1 MIEMMKG
8 KHMQIKFCRKLIILA
23 SFLFVLGFAQTQVS
37 ADDSSSS
44 SSTLVNQDTLNAIDD
59 ASKQAD
65 KAVDEVTSDAEKK
78 SGDTNTTDTSFKA
91 SDAQNIN
98 KLNDSLFSWQP
109 YSEKI
114 GVTDLANNTGMG
126 LAKFFWYLN
135 TLIYQ
140 INDEL
145 LSALSN
151 DGNLSKAFTQA
162 QNAVSGKVKAIF
174 DEGKVLFGGL
184 ALIVLAITGFM
195 HFASGRTSSA
205 VRMVVHFLG
214 ILLIATL
221 WYGNGNELFN
231 QINQASDAGQAQ
243 VLKVIGNSNDNVKPG
258 DTLRVGYFERSIERP
273 YFLMNYGKATADAVT
288 KSGGNPYQ
296 FISTNNKRDD
306 SKLQTTVSAVAK
318 KFPNTLGKNNSFNKA
333 GMSLVAIV
341 VSIVNAIP
349 YDAVALFNI
358 FVMVIE
364 LALYLLSPFVL
375 VSALFPQFS
384 RNGYKIVGATIMW
397 GIAKIGSGFLIVLV
411 GALQT
416 FTDSFITVNNFGS
429 YAVNA
434 FLFFF
439 LVYIVY
445 KFRGK
450 LFELVGVSYSR
461 VEGNMPQS
469 MRLSNLREKGQSIK
483 QSSVGQKISQMGPM
497 QRLSQRRDV
506 RDEMKTK
513 QAEEKRQQNLSRVR
527 EQLLG
532 KEQAKTQ
539 KLSDK
544 HKKPL
549 TVDEF
554 KKPMDSKRSDDPKQ
568 ATVEKDGVHLPKSN
582 FEAKQPNN
590 HNRVNTAKNKDKGS
604 DSQDEVA
611 KKREAIKR
619 QLYGDQ
625 ETQPQP
631 KTLDKVPDKP
641 IFEQSKTPKRQEI
654 AKERSKTVDRD
665 KIARELLAERG
676 KQKVQKQQLRDDKV
690 SQLKNKFGKE
700 NS

>member
-8 KHMQIKFCRKLIILA
+8 KHMQIKFFRKLIILA

-78 SGDTNTTDTSFKA
+78 SGDTSTTDTSFKA
-91 SDAQNIN
+91 SDVQNIN

-162 QNAVSGKVKAIF
+162 QNAVSGKVKSIF
-174 DEGKVLFGGL
+174 DQGKLLFGGL
-184 ALIVLAITGFM
+184 AIVVLAIMGFM

-205 VRMVVHFLG
+205 VRMVVNFVG
-214 ILLIATL
+214 ILLVATL

-231 QINQASDAGQAQ
+231 QINEASDAGQAQ

-273 YFLMNYGKATADAVT
+273 YFLMNYGQATADAVS
-288 KSGGNPYQ
+288 KKGYSPYQ
-296 FISTNNKRDD
+296 LISTNAQRDD
-306 SKLQTTVSAVAK
+306 EKVQTQVTQLKK
-318 KFPNTLGKNNSFNKA
+318 KFPTMGKNNSFNKA

-341 VSIVNAIP
+341 VSVVNAIP

-364 LALYLLSPFVL
+364 LTLYLLSPFVL
-375 VSALFPQFS
+375 VMALFPQFA

-397 GIAKIGSGFLIVLV
+397 GIAKIGAGFLIVLV
-411 GALQT
+411 GALQM
-416 FTDSFITVNNFGS
+416 FTDSFIPATNFGS

-439 LVYIVY
+439 LVFIVY
-445 KFRGK
+445 KYRGK
-450 LFELVGVSYSR
+450 LFEFLGVSYSR
-461 VEGNMPQS
+461 IEGQMPQA

-497 QRLSQRRDV
+497 QRMSQRRDV

-527 EQLLG
+527 DQLLG

-544 HKKPL
+544 NKKPL

-554 KKPMDSKRSDDPKQ
+554 KKPMDSKKSDDPKQ
-568 ATVEKDGVHLPKSN
+568 AKIEKDGVRLPKSN
-582 FEAKQPNN
+582 FEAKQPNS
-590 HNRVNTAKNKDKGS
+590 RVNNPKSKDNGS
-604 DSQDEVA
+604 DGQQEVA

-625 ETQPQP
+625 ATQSQP
-631 KTLDKVPDKP
+631 KTLNKVPDNHNN
-641 IFEQSKTPKRQEI
+641 FEQSKTPKRREI
-654 AKERSKTVDRD
+654 ANGQKETVNRD
-665 KIARELLAERG
+665 KIARELLAERD
-676 KQKVQKQQLRDDKV
+676 KQKEQKQKLRDEKG
-690 SQLKNKFGKE
+690 SQLKNKF
-700 NS
+700 

>member
-1 MIEMMKG
+1 
-8 KHMQIKFCRKLIILA
+8 MQIKFCRKLIILA

-37 ADDSSSS
+37 ADDSSNS

-78 SGDTNTTDTSFKA
+78 SGDTSTTDTSFKA

-162 QNAVSGKVKAIF
+162 QNAVSGKVKSIF
-174 DEGKVLFGGL
+174 DQGKLLFGGL
-184 ALIVLAITGFM
+184 AIIVLAITGFM

-205 VRMVVHFLG
+205 VRMVVNFVG
-214 ILLIATL
+214 ILLVATL

-231 QINQASDAGQAQ
+231 QINEASDAGQAQ

-273 YFLMNYGKATADAVT
+273 YFLMDYGQARADAVS
-288 KSGGNPYQ
+288 KKGYSPYQ
-296 FISTNNKRDD
+296 LISTNAQRDD
-306 SKLQTTVSAVAK
+306 EKVQTQVTQLKK
-318 KFPNTLGKNNSFNKA
+318 KFPTMGKNNSFNKA

-341 VSIVNAIP
+341 VSVVNAIP

-375 VSALFPQFS
+375 VMALFPQFAH
-384 RNGYKIVGATIMW
+384 NGYKIVGATIMW
-397 GIAKIGSGFLIVLV
+397 GIAKIGAGFLIVLV

-416 FTDSFITVNNFGS
+416 FTDSFILATNFGS

-439 LVYIVY
+439 LVLIVY
-445 KFRGK
+445 KYRGK
-450 LFELVGVSYSR
+450 LFEFVGVSYSR
-461 VEGNMPQS
+461 IEGQMPQA

-497 QRLSQRRDV
+497 QRMSQTRAV
-506 RDEMKTK
+506 RNEMKTK

-527 EQLLG
+527 DQLLG

-544 HKKPL
+544 NKRPL

-554 KKPMDSKRSDDPKQ
+554 KKPMDSKKSDDPKQ
-568 ATVEKDGVHLPKSN
+568 AKIEKGGIHLPKSN
-582 FEAKQPNN
+582 FEAKQPNS
-590 HNRVNTAKNKDKGS
+590 RVNNPKSKDNGS
-604 DSQDEVA
+604 DSQQEVA

-625 ETQPQP
+625 ATQSQP
-631 KTLDKVPDKP
+631 KTLHKVPDNHNN
-641 IFEQSKTPKRQEI
+641 FEQSKTPKRQEI
-654 AKERSKTVDRD
+654 ANDQKKTVNRD
-665 KIARELLAERG
+665 KIARELLAERD
-676 KQKVQKQQLRDDKV
+676 KQKEQKQKLRDEKG
-690 SQLKNKFGKE
+690 SQLKNKFGKD

>member
-1 MIEMMKG
+1 
-8 KHMQIKFCRKLIILA
+8 MQIKFCRKLIILA

-59 ASKQAD
+59 ATKQAD
-65 KAVDEVTSDAEKK
+65 KAVGEVVKDAEKK

-91 SDAQNIN
+91 SDAQDIN

-162 QNAVSGKVKAIF
+162 QNAVSGKVKSIF
-174 DEGKVLFGGL
+174 DQGKLLFGGL
-184 ALIVLAITGFM
+184 AIIVLAITGFM

-205 VRMVVHFLG
+205 VRMVVNFVG
-214 ILLIATL
+214 ILLVATL

-231 QINQASDAGQAQ
+231 QINSASDAGQAQ
-243 VLKVIGNSNDNVKPG
+243 MLKVIGNSNDNVKPG

-273 YFLMNYGKATADAVT
+273 YFLMNYGKATANDVI
-288 KSGGNPYQ
+288 KKLNQNPYQ
-296 FISTNNKRDD
+296 FISTNTNRNEDKVQSTVTQIK
-306 SKLQTTVSAVAK
+306 SKVPALSK
-318 KFPNTLGKNNSFNKA
+318 SNSFNKA

-375 VSALFPQFS
+375 VMALFPQFAH
-384 RNGYKIVGATIMW
+384 NGYKIVGATIMW
-397 GIAKIGSGFLIVLV
+397 GIAKIGAGFLIVLV

-416 FTDSFITVNNFGS
+416 FTDSFIPATNFGS

-439 LVYIVY
+439 LVFIVY
-445 KFRGK
+445 KYRGK
-450 LFELVGVSYSR
+450 LFEFVGVSYSR
-461 VEGNMPQS
+461 IDGQMPQA

-497 QRLSQRRDV
+497 QRMSQRRDV
-506 RDEMKTK
+506 RDEMKNK
-513 QAEEKRQQNLSRVR
+513 QADEKRQQNLSRVR
-527 EQLLG
+527 DQLLG

-544 HKKPL
+544 NKKPL

-554 KKPMDSKRSDDPKQ
+554 KKPMDSKKSDNPKQ
-568 ATVEKDGVHLPKSN
+568 AKIEKDGVHLPKSN
-582 FEAKQPNN
+582 FEAKQPNS
-590 HNRVNTAKNKDKGS
+590 RVNNPKSKDNGS
-604 DSQDEVA
+604 DSQQEVA

-625 ETQPQP
+625 ATQSEP
-631 KTLDKVPDKP
+631 KTLNKVPDKP
-641 IFEQSKTPKRQEI
+641 NSFEQSKTPTRQVVI
-654 AKERSKTVDRD
+654 QDNAKTVDRD
-665 KIARELLAERG
+665 KIARELLAERD
-676 KQKVQKQQLRDDKV
+676 KQKEQKQKLRDEKG
-690 SQLKNKFGKE
+690 SQLKNKFGKD

>member
-1 MIEMMKG
+1 MLIT
-8 KHMQIKFCRKLIILA
+8 FFRKLIILA
-23 SFLFVLGFAQTQVS
+23 SFLFILGVAQTQVS
-37 ADDSSSS
+37 ADGSSSS
-44 SSTLVNQDTLNAIDD
+44 SGTLVNQDTLNAIDD

-65 KAVDEVTSDAEKK
+65 KAVDEVTNDAEKK
-78 SGDTNTTDTSFKA
+78 SGDTSTTDTSFKA

-162 QNAVSGKVKAIF
+162 QNAVSGKVKSIF
-174 DEGKVLFGGL
+174 DQGKLLFGGL
-184 ALIVLAITGFM
+184 AIIVLAITGFM

-205 VRMVVHFLG
+205 VRMVVNFVG
-214 ILLIATL
+214 ILLVATL

-231 QINQASDAGQAQ
+231 QINEASDAGQAQ

-273 YFLMNYGKATADAVT
+273 YFLMNYGQATADAVS
-288 KSGGNPYQ
+288 KKGYSPYQ
-296 FISTNNKRDD
+296 LISTNAQRDD
-306 SKLQTTVSAVAK
+306 EKVQTQVTQLKK
-318 KFPNTLGKNNSFNKA
+318 KFPTMGKNNSFNKA

-341 VSIVNAIP
+341 VSVVNAIP

-375 VSALFPQFS
+375 VMALFPQFA

-397 GIAKIGSGFLIVLV
+397 GIAKIGAGFLIVLV
-411 GALQT
+411 GALQA
-416 FTDSFITVNNFGS
+416 FTDSFIPAINFGS

-439 LVYIVY
+439 LVFIVY
-445 KFRGK
+445 KYRGK
-450 LFELVGVSYSR
+450 LFEFVGVSYLR
-461 VEGNMPQS
+461 IEGQMPQA

-497 QRLSQRRDV
+497 QRMSQRRDV
-506 RDEMKTK
+506 RDEMKNK
-513 QAEEKRQQNLSRVR
+513 QADEKRQQNLSRVR
-527 EQLLG
+527 DQLLG

-544 HKKPL
+544 NKKPL

-554 KKPMDSKRSDDPKQ
+554 KKPMDSKKSDDPKQ
-568 ATVEKDGVHLPKSN
+568 SAVEKEGVHLPKSN
-582 FEAKQPNN
+582 FEAKQPNS
-590 HNRVNTAKNKDKGS
+590 RVNNPKSKDNGS
-604 DSQDEVA
+604 DSQQEVA

-625 ETQPQP
+625 ATQSQP
-631 KTLDKVPDKP
+631 KTLNKVPDNHNN
-641 IFEQSKTPKRQEI
+641 FEQSKTPKRQEI
-654 AKERSKTVDRD
+654 ANDQKKTVNRD
-665 KIARELLAERG
+665 KIARELLAERD
-676 KQKVQKQQLRDDKV
+676 KQKEQKQKLRDEKG
-690 SQLKNKFGKE
+690 SQLKNKFGKD

>member
-1 MIEMMKG
+1 
-8 KHMQIKFCRKLIILA
+8 
-23 SFLFVLGFAQTQVS
+23 VS

-78 SGDTNTTDTSFKA
+78 SGDTSTTDTSFKA

-151 DGNLSKAFTQA
+151 DGNLSKVFTQA
-162 QNAVSGKVKAIF
+162 QNAVSSKVKGIF

-205 VRMVVHFLG
+205 VRMVVNFVG
-214 ILLIATL
+214 ILLVATL

-231 QINQASDAGQAQ
+231 QINEASGAGQAQ
-243 VLKVIGNSNDNVKPG
+243 VLKVIGNINDNVKPG

-273 YFLMNYGKATADAVT
+273 YFLMNYGKATANDVT
-288 KSGGNPYQ
+288 KSGKDPYQ
-296 FISTNNKRDD
+296 FISTNTSRDD
-306 SKLQTTVSAVAK
+306 DKLQSTITQLKSKIPAL
-318 KFPNTLGKNNSFNKA
+318 NKNNSFNKA

-364 LALYLLSPFVL
+364 LALYLLSPFVM
-375 VSALFPQFS
+375 VMALFPQFA

-397 GIAKIGSGFLIVLV
+397 GIAKIGAGFLIVLV
-411 GALQT
+411 GALQA
-416 FTDSFITVNNFGS
+416 FTDSFVPATNFGS

-434 FLFFF
+434 LLFFF
-439 LVYIVY
+439 LVFIVY
-445 KFRGK
+445 KYRGK
-450 LFELVGVSYSR
+450 LFEFVGVSYSR
-461 VEGNMPQS
+461 IEGQIPQA

-497 QRLSQRRDV
+497 QRMSQRRDV
-506 RDEMKTK
+506 RDEMKTE
-513 QAEEKRQQNLSRVR
+513 QAEEKRQLNLSRVR
-527 EQLLG
+527 DQLLG

-554 KKPMDSKRSDDPKQ
+554 KKPMDSKKFDDPKQ
-568 ATVEKDGVHLPKSN
+568 AKIEKDGVHLPKSN
-582 FEAKQPNN
+582 FEAKQPNS
-590 HNRVNTAKNKDKGS
+590 RVNSPKSKDSRS
-604 DSQDEVA
+604 DSQQEVA

-625 ETQPQP
+625 APQPQP

-641 IFEQSKTPKRQEI
+641 TFEQSKTPKGQEI
-654 AKERSKTVDRD
+654 ANDQKKTVNRD
-665 KIARELLAERG
+665 KIARELLAERD
-676 KQKVQKQQLRDDKV
+676 KQKVKKQQLRDDKV
-690 SQLKNKFGKE
+690 SHLKNKFGKD

>member
-1 MIEMMKG
+1 
-8 KHMQIKFCRKLIILA
+8 MQIKFCRKLMILA

-65 KAVDEVTSDAEKK
+65 KAVDEVTRDAEKK
-78 SGDTNTTDTSFKA
+78 SGDTSTTDTSFKA

-151 DGNLSKAFTQA
+151 DGNLSEAFTQA
-162 QNAVSGKVKAIF
+162 QNAVSGKLKSIF
-174 DEGKVLFGGL
+174 DQGKLLFGGL
-184 ALIVLAITGFM
+184 AIIVLAITGFM

-205 VRMVVHFLG
+205 VRMVVNFVG
-214 ILLIATL
+214 ILLVATL

-231 QINQASDAGQAQ
+231 QINEASDAGQAQ

-273 YFLMNYGKATADAVT
+273 YFLMNYGKAIADGVI
-288 KSGGNPYQ
+288 KKGQNPYQ
-296 FISTNNKRDD
+296 FISTNEKRDD
-306 SKLQTTVSAVAK
+306 DKVQTQVTKLKQV
-318 KFPNTLGKNNSFNKA
+318 FPTLGKNNSFNKA

-341 VSIVNAIP
+341 VSVVNAIP
-349 YDAVALFNI
+349 YGAVALFNI

-375 VSALFPQFS
+375 VMALFPQFA

-397 GIAKIGSGFLIVLV
+397 GIAKIGAGFLIVLV
-411 GALQT
+411 GALQA
-416 FTDSFITVNNFGS
+416 FTDSFIPAINFGS

-439 LVYIVY
+439 LVFIVY
-445 KFRGK
+445 KYRGK
-450 LFELVGVSYSR
+450 LFEFVGVSYSR
-461 VEGNMPQS
+461 IEGQMPQA

-497 QRLSQRRDV
+497 QRMSQRRDV
-506 RDEMKTK
+506 RDEMKNK
-513 QAEEKRQQNLSRVR
+513 QADEKRQQNLSRVR
-527 EQLLG
+527 DQLLG

-544 HKKPL
+544 NKKPL

-554 KKPMDSKRSDDPKQ
+554 KKPMDSKKSDDPKQ
-568 ATVEKDGVHLPKSN
+568 SAVEKDGVHLPKSN
-582 FEAKQPNN
+582 FEAKQPNS
-590 HNRVNTAKNKDKGS
+590 RVNNPKSKDNGS
-604 DSQDEVA
+604 DSQQEVA

-625 ETQPQP
+625 ATQSQP
-631 KTLDKVPDKP
+631 KTLNKVPDNHNN
-641 IFEQSKTPKRQEI
+641 FEQSKTPKRQEI
-654 AKERSKTVDRD
+654 ANDQKKTVNRD
-665 KIARELLAERG
+665 KIARELLAERD
-676 KQKVQKQQLRDDKV
+676 KQKEQKQKLRDEKG
-690 SQLKNKFGKE
+690 SQLKNKFGKD

>member
-1 MIEMMKG
+1 MKG
-8 KHMQIKFCRKLIILA
+8 EYMLITFFRKLIILA

-78 SGDTNTTDTSFKA
+78 SGDTSTTDTSFKA

-162 QNAVSGKVKAIF
+162 QNAVSGKVKSIF
-174 DEGKVLFGGL
+174 DQGKLLFGGL
-184 ALIVLAITGFM
+184 AIIVLAIMGFM

-205 VRMVVHFLG
+205 VRMVVNFVG
-214 ILLIATL
+214 ILLVATL

-231 QINQASDAGQAQ
+231 QINEASDAGQAQ

-273 YFLMNYGKATADAVT
+273 YFLMNYGQATADAVS
-288 KSGGNPYQ
+288 KKGYSPYQ
-296 FISTNNKRDD
+296 LISTNAQRDD
-306 SKLQTTVSAVAK
+306 EKVQTQVTQLKK
-318 KFPNTLGKNNSFNKA
+318 KFPTMGKNNSFNKA

-341 VSIVNAIP
+341 VSVVNAIP

-375 VSALFPQFS
+375 VMALFPQFA

-397 GIAKIGSGFLIVLV
+397 GIAKIGAGFLIVLV

-416 FTDSFITVNNFGS
+416 FTDSFIPAINFGS

-439 LVYIVY
+439 LVFIVY
-445 KFRGK
+445 KYRGK
-450 LFELVGVSYSR
+450 LFEFVGVSYLR
-461 VEGNMPQS
+461 IEGQMPQA

-497 QRLSQRRDV
+497 QRMSQRRDV
-506 RDEMKTK
+506 RDEMKNK
-513 QAEEKRQQNLSRVR
+513 QADEKRQQNLSRVR
-527 EQLLG
+527 DQLLG

-544 HKKPL
+544 NKKPL

-554 KKPMDSKRSDDPKQ
+554 KKPMDSKKSDDPKQ
-568 ATVEKDGVHLPKSN
+568 SAVEKDGVHLPKSN
-582 FEAKQPNN
+582 FEAKQPNS
-590 HNRVNTAKNKDKGS
+590 RVNNPKSKDNGS
-604 DSQDEVA
+604 DSQQEVA

-625 ETQPQP
+625 ATQSQP
-631 KTLDKVPDKP
+631 KTLNKVPDNHNN
-641 IFEQSKTPKRQEI
+641 FEQSKTPKRQEI
-654 AKERSKTVDRD
+654 ANDQKKTVNRD
-665 KIARELLAERG
+665 KIARELLAERD
-676 KQKVQKQQLRDDKV
+676 KQKEQKQKLRDEKG
-690 SQLKNKFGKE
+690 SQLKNKFGKD

>member
-1 MIEMMKG
+1 
-8 KHMQIKFCRKLIILA
+8 MQIKFCRKLIILA

-37 ADDSSSS
+37 ADDSSNSNSS
-44 SSTLVNQDTLNAIDD
+44 LINQDTLNAIDD
-59 ASKQAD
+59 ATKQAD
-65 KAVDEVTSDAEKK
+65 KAVGEVTKDAEKK
-78 SGDTNTTDTSFKA
+78 SGDTNTTDTSFTA
-91 SDAQNIN
+91 NDAQDIK

-114 GVTDLANNTGMG
+114 GVTDLSNNTGMG

-162 QNAVSGKVKAIF
+162 QNAVSGKVKSIF
-174 DEGKVLFGGL
+174 DQGKLLFGGL
-184 ALIVLAITGFM
+184 AIIVLAITGLM

-205 VRMVVHFLG
+205 VRMVVNFVG
-214 ILLIATL
+214 ILLVATL

-231 QINQASDAGQAQ
+231 QINEASDAGQAQ

-273 YFLMNYGKATADAVT
+273 YFLMNYGKATANDVT
-288 KSGGNPYQ
+288 KSGKDPYQ
-296 FISTNNKRDD
+296 FISTNTSREDD
-306 SKLQTTVSAVAK
+306 KLQSTITQLKSKIPAL
-318 KFPNTLGKNNSFNKA
+318 NKNNSFNKA
-333 GMSLVAIV
+333 GMSLVAMV

-349 YDAVALFNI
+349 YGAVALFNI

-375 VSALFPQFS
+375 VMALFPQFA

-397 GIAKIGSGFLIVLV
+397 GIAKIGAGFLIVLV

-416 FTDSFITVNNFGS
+416 FTDSFIPATNFGS

-439 LVYIVY
+439 LVFIVY
-445 KFRGK
+445 KYRGK
-450 LFELVGVSYSR
+450 LFEFVGVSYSR
-461 VEGNMPQS
+461 IEGQMPQA

-497 QRLSQRRDV
+497 QRMSQRRDV

-527 EQLLG
+527 DQLLG

-544 HKKPL
+544 NKKPL

-554 KKPMDSKRSDDPKQ
+554 KKPMDSKKSDDPKQ
-568 ATVEKDGVHLPKSN
+568 AKIEKDGVHLPKSN
-582 FEAKQPNN
+582 FEAKQPNS
-590 HNRVNTAKNKDKGS
+590 RVNNPKSKDNGS
-604 DSQDEVA
+604 GSQQEVA

-625 ETQPQP
+625 ATQSQP
-631 KTLDKVPDKP
+631 KTLNKVPDNHNN
-641 IFEQSKTPKRQEI
+641 FEQSKTPKRQEI
-654 AKERSKTVDRD
+654 ANDQKKTVNRD
-665 KIARELLAERG
+665 KIARELLAERD
-676 KQKVQKQQLRDDKV
+676 KQKEQKQKLRDEKG
-690 SQLKNKFGKE
+690 SQLKNKFGKD

>member
-1 MIEMMKG
+1 MIERMKG
-8 KHMQIKFCRKLIILA
+8 KYMQIKFFRKLMILA
-23 SFLFVLGFAQTQVS
+23 SFFFVLGMSQGNVS
-37 ADDSSSS
+37 ADDTGNNSGVVI
-44 SSTLVNQDTLNAIDD
+44 TDDMQKALDD
-59 ASKQAD
+59 ASKQA
-65 KAVDEVTSDAEKK
+65 AQGVAEVNQDAGKLAGEN
-78 SGDTNTTDTSFKA
+78 DQTDTSFKA
-91 SDAQNIN
+91 SDAQNID
-98 KLNDSLFSWQP
+98 KLNASLFSWQP

-114 GVTDLANNTGMG
+114 GVTDLSNNTGMG

-162 QNAVSGKVKAIF
+162 QNAVSGKVKSIF
-174 DEGKVLFGGL
+174 DEGKLLFGGL
-184 ALIVLAITGFM
+184 AIIVLAIMAFM

-205 VRMVVHFLG
+205 VRMVVNFVG
-214 ILLIATL
+214 ILLVATL

-231 QINQASDAGQAQ
+231 QINEASDAGQAQ

-273 YFLMNYGKATADAVT
+273 YFLMNYGKATADQVT
-288 KSGGNPYQ
+288 QTGNNPYQ
-296 FISTNNKRDD
+296 FISTNTSRDD
-306 SKLQTTVSAVAK
+306 DKLQSTITQLKNKIPAL
-318 KFPNTLGKNNSFNKA
+318 NKNNSFNKA

-375 VSALFPQFS
+375 VMALFPQFA

-397 GIAKIGSGFLIVLV
+397 GIAKIGAGFLIVLV

-416 FTDSFITVNNFGS
+416 FTDSFIPATDFGS

-439 LVYIVY
+439 LVFIVY
-445 KFRGK
+445 KYRGK
-450 LFELVGVSYSR
+450 LFEFVGVSYSR
-461 VEGNMPQS
+461 IEGQMPQA

-497 QRLSQRRDV
+497 QRMSQTRAV
-506 RDEMKTK
+506 RNEMKTQ
-513 QAEEKRQQNLSRVR
+513 QADEKRQQNLARVR
-527 EQLLG
+527 DQLLG

-539 KLSDK
+539 KLSDRA
-544 HKKPL
+544 KKPL

-554 KKPMDSKRSDDPKQ
+554 KKPMDSKKADDPNRSKP
-568 ATVEKDGVHLPKSN
+568 EKDGVHLPKSN
-582 FEAKQPNN
+582 FEAKQPNS
-590 HNRVNTAKNKDKGS
+590 RVNNLKSKDNRS
-604 DSQDEVA
+604 DSQQEVD

-625 ETQPQP
+625 ATQSQA
-631 KTLDKVPDKP
+631 KTLNKVPDNQHS
-641 IFEQSKTPKRQEI
+641 FEQSKTPKRQEI
-654 AKERSKTVDRD
+654 ANDKKKTVNRD
-665 KIARELLAERG
+665 KIARELLAERD
-676 KQKVQKQQLRDDKV
+676 KQKEQKQQLRDEKV
-690 SQLKNKFGKE
+690 SQLKNKFGKD

>member
-1 MIEMMKG
+1 
-8 KHMQIKFCRKLIILA
+8 MQIKFCRKLIILA
-23 SFLFVLGFAQTQVS
+23 SFLFVLGFAQTEVF
-37 ADDSSSS
+37 ADNSSSS
-44 SSTLVNQDTLNAIDD
+44 SSTLVNQDTLNAIDG

-65 KAVDEVTSDAEKK
+65 KAVDEVTSEAEKK
-78 SGDTNTTDTSFKA
+78 SGDTSTTDTSFKA

-162 QNAVSGKVKAIF
+162 QNAVSGKVKSIF
-174 DEGKVLFGGL
+174 DQGKLLFGGL
-184 ALIVLAITGFM
+184 AIIVLAIMGFM

-205 VRMVVHFLG
+205 VRMVVNFVG
-214 ILLIATL
+214 ILLVATL

-231 QINQASDAGQAQ
+231 QINEASDAGQAQ

-273 YFLMNYGKATADAVT
+273 YFLMNYGKATANDVT
-288 KSGGNPYQ
+288 KSGKDPYQ
-296 FISTNNKRDD
+296 FISTNTSRDD
-306 SKLQTTVSAVAK
+306 DKLQSTITQLKSKIPAL
-318 KFPNTLGKNNSFNKA
+318 NKNNSFNKA

-375 VSALFPQFS
+375 VMALFPQFA

-397 GIAKIGSGFLIVLV
+397 GIAKIGAGFLIVLV

-416 FTDSFITVNNFGS
+416 FADSFIPATNFGS

-439 LVYIVY
+439 LVFIVY
-445 KFRGK
+445 KYRGK
-450 LFELVGVSYSR
+450 LFEFVGVSYSR
-461 VEGNMPQS
+461 IEGQMPQA

-497 QRLSQRRDV
+497 QRMAQRRDV

-527 EQLLG
+527 DQMLG

-544 HKKPL
+544 NKKPL

-554 KKPMDSKRSDDPKQ
+554 KKPMDSKKSVDSKQ
-568 ATVEKDGVHLPKSN
+568 AKIEKDGVHFPKSN
-582 FEAKQPNN
+582 FEAKQPNS
-590 HNRVNTAKNKDKGS
+590 RVNNPKSKNSGS
-604 DSQDEVA
+604 DSQQEVA

-625 ETQPQP
+625 ATQSQP
-631 KTLDKVPDKP
+631 KTLNKVPDNHNN
-641 IFEQSKTPKRQEI
+641 FEQSKTPKRQEI
-654 AKERSKTVDRD
+654 ANDQKKTVNRD
-665 KIARELLAERG
+665 KIARELLAERD
-676 KQKVQKQQLRDDKV
+676 KQKEQKQKLRDEKG
-690 SQLKNKFGKE
+690 SQLKNKFGKD

>member
-1 MIEMMKG
+1 MKG
-8 KHMQIKFCRKLIILA
+8 EYMLITFFRKLIILA
-23 SFLFVLGFAQTQVS
+23 SFLFVLGVAQTQVS
-37 ADDSSSS
+37 ADGSSSS
-44 SSTLVNQDTLNAIDD
+44 SGTLVNQDTLNAIDD

-78 SGDTNTTDTSFKA
+78 SGDTSTTDTSFKA
-91 SDAQNIN
+91 SDVQNIN

-162 QNAVSGKVKAIF
+162 QNAVSGKVKSIF
-174 DEGKVLFGGL
+174 DQGKLLFGGL
-184 ALIVLAITGFM
+184 AIIVLAIMGFM

-205 VRMVVHFLG
+205 VRMVVNFVG
-214 ILLIATL
+214 ILLVATL

-231 QINQASDAGQAQ
+231 QINEASDAGQAQ

-273 YFLMNYGKATADAVT
+273 YFLMNYGQATADAVS
-288 KSGGNPYQ
+288 KKGYSPYQ
-296 FISTNNKRDD
+296 LISTNAQRDD
-306 SKLQTTVSAVAK
+306 EKVQTQVTQLKK
-318 KFPNTLGKNNSFNKA
+318 KFPTMGKNNSFNKA

-341 VSIVNAIP
+341 VSVVNAIP

-364 LALYLLSPFVL
+364 LALYFLSPFVL
-375 VSALFPQFS
+375 VMALFPQFA

-397 GIAKIGSGFLIVLV
+397 GIAKIGAGFLIVLV

-416 FTDSFITVNNFGS
+416 FTDSFIPATNFGS

-439 LVYIVY
+439 LVFIVY
-445 KFRGK
+445 KYRGK
-450 LFELVGVSYSR
+450 LFEFVGVSYSR
-461 VEGNMPQS
+461 IEGQMPQA

-497 QRLSQRRDV
+497 QRMSQRRDV

-527 EQLLG
+527 DQLLG

-544 HKKPL
+544 NKKPL

-554 KKPMDSKRSDDPKQ
+554 KKPMDSKKSDDPKQ
-568 ATVEKDGVHLPKSN
+568 AKIEKDGVHLPKTN
-582 FEAKQPNN
+582 FEAKQPNS
-590 HNRVNTAKNKDKGS
+590 RVNNPKNKDNGS
-604 DSQDEVA
+604 DSQQEVA

-619 QLYGDQ
+619 QLYGDPA
-625 ETQPQP
+625 TQSQP
-631 KTLDKVPDKP
+631 KTLNKVPDNHNN
-641 IFEQSKTPKRQEI
+641 FEQSKTPKRQEI
-654 AKERSKTVDRD
+654 ANDQKKTVNRD
-665 KIARELLAERG
+665 KIARELLAERD
-676 KQKVQKQQLRDDKV
+676 KQKEQKQKLRDEKG
-690 SQLKNKFGKE
+690 SQLKNKFGKD

>member
-1 MIEMMKG
+1 MLIT
-8 KHMQIKFCRKLIILA
+8 FFRKLLILA
-23 SFLFVLGFAQTQVS
+23 SFLFVLGVAQTQVS
-37 ADDSSSS
+37 ADGSSSS

-65 KAVDEVTSDAEKK
+65 KAVDEVTNEAEKK
-78 SGDTNTTDTSFKA
+78 SGDTSTTDTSFKA

-162 QNAVSGKVKAIF
+162 QNAVSGKVKSIF
-174 DEGKVLFGGL
+174 DQGKLLFGGL
-184 ALIVLAITGFM
+184 AIIVLAITGFM

-205 VRMVVHFLG
+205 VRMVVNFVG
-214 ILLIATL
+214 ILLVATL

-231 QINQASDAGQAQ
+231 QINEASDAGQAQ
-243 VLKVIGNSNDNVKPG
+243 MLKVIGNSNDNVKPG

-273 YFLMNYGKATADAVT
+273 YFLMNYGKATANDVI
-288 KSGGNPYQ
+288 KKLNQNPYQ
-296 FISTNNKRDD
+296 FISTNTNRNEDKVQSTVTQIK
-306 SKLQTTVSAVAK
+306 SKVPALSK
-318 KFPNTLGKNNSFNKA
+318 SNSFNKA

-375 VSALFPQFS
+375 VMALFPQFA

-397 GIAKIGSGFLIVLV
+397 GIAKIWAGFLIVLV

-416 FTDSFITVNNFGS
+416 FTDSFIPATNFGS

-434 FLFFF
+434 LLFFF
-439 LVYIVY
+439 LVFIVY
-445 KFRGK
+445 KYRGK
-450 LFELVGVSYSR
+450 LFEFVGVSYSR
-461 VEGNMPQS
+461 IEGQMPQA

-497 QRLSQRRDV
+497 QRMSQKRAV
-506 RDEMKTK
+506 RNEMKTQ

-527 EQLLG
+527 YQLLG

-544 HKKPL
+544 NKKPL

-554 KKPMDSKRSDDPKQ
+554 KKPMDSKKSDDSNRSKL
-568 ATVEKDGVHLPKSN
+568 EKDGVHLPKSN
-582 FEAKQPNN
+582 FEAKQPNSRIN
-590 HNRVNTAKNKDKGS
+590 NPKSKDNRA
-604 DSQDEVA
+604 DSQQEVA
-611 KKREAIKR
+611 KKREVIKR
-619 QLYGDQ
+619 QLYDDQ
-625 ETQPQP
+625 ATQSQP
-631 KTLDKVPDKP
+631 RILNKVPDNHNN
-641 IFEQSKTPKRQEI
+641 FEQSKTPKRQEI
-654 AKERSKTVDRD
+654 ANDQKKTVNRD
-665 KIARELLAERG
+665 KIARELLAERD
-676 KQKVQKQQLRDDKV
+676 KQKEQKQKLRDEKG
-690 SQLKNKFGKE
+690 SQLKNKFGKD

>member
-8 KHMQIKFCRKLIILA
+8 KHMQIKFFRKLIILA

-37 ADDSSSS
+37 ADDSSNSNSS
-44 SSTLVNQDTLNAIDD
+44 LINQDTLNAIDD

-78 SGDTNTTDTSFKA
+78 SGDTSATDTSFKA

-162 QNAVSGKVKAIF
+162 QNAVSGKVKSIF
-174 DEGKVLFGGL
+174 DQGKFLFGGL
-184 ALIVLAITGFM
+184 AIVVLAIMGFM

-205 VRMVVHFLG
+205 VRMVVNFVG
-214 ILLIATL
+214 ILLVATL

-231 QINQASDAGQAQ
+231 QINEASDAGQAQ

-288 KSGGNPYQ
+288 KKGYSPYQ
-296 FISTNNKRDD
+296 LISTNEHRDD
-306 SKLQTTVSAVAK
+306 EKIQAQISKLK
-318 KFPNTLGKNNSFNKA
+318 KPFPTFGKNNSFNKS

-375 VSALFPQFS
+375 VMALFPQFA

-397 GIAKIGSGFLIVLV
+397 GIAKIGAGFLIVLV

-416 FTDSFITVNNFGS
+416 FTDSFVPATSFGS

-434 FLFFF
+434 LLFFF
-439 LVYIVY
+439 LVFIVY
-445 KFRGK
+445 KYRGK
-450 LFELVGVSYSR
+450 LFEFVGVSYSR
-461 VEGNMPQS
+461 LEGQMPQA

-497 QRLSQRRDV
+497 QRMSQRRDV

-527 EQLLG
+527 DQLLG
-532 KEQAKTQ
+532 REQAKTQ

-544 HKKPL
+544 NKKPL

-554 KKPMDSKRSDDPKQ
+554 KKPMDSKKSDDPKQ
-568 ATVEKDGVHLPKSN
+568 AKIQKDGVHLPKSN
-582 FEAKQPNN
+582 FEAKQPNS
-590 HNRVNTAKNKDKGS
+590 RVNNPKSKDNGS
-604 DSQDEVA
+604 DGQQEVA

-625 ETQPQP
+625 ATQSQP
-631 KTLDKVPDKP
+631 KTLNKVPDNHNN
-641 IFEQSKTPKRQEI
+641 FEQSKAPKRREI
-654 AKERSKTVDRD
+654 ANDQKETVNRD
-665 KIARELLAERG
+665 KIARELLAERD
-676 KQKVQKQQLRDDKV
+676 KQKEQKQKLRDEKG
-690 SQLKNKFGKE
+690 SQLKNKFGKD

>member
-37 ADDSSSS
+37 ADDNSSS

-65 KAVDEVTSDAEKK
+65 KAVDEVISDAEKK
-78 SGDTNTTDTSFKA
+78 SGDTNTADNSFKA

-162 QNAVSGKVKAIF
+162 QNAVSGKVKSIF
-174 DEGKVLFGGL
+174 DEGKVLFGSL
-184 ALIVLAITGFM
+184 AIIVLAIMGFM

-205 VRMVVHFLG
+205 VRIVVNFVG
-214 ILLIATL
+214 ILLVATL

-273 YFLMNYGKATADAVT
+273 YFLMNYGKATANDVT
-288 KSGGNPYQ
+288 KSGKDPYQ
-296 FISTNNKRDD
+296 FISTNTSRDD
-306 SKLQTTVSAVAK
+306 DKLQSTITQLKSKIPAL
-318 KFPNTLGKNNSFNKA
+318 NKNNSFNKA

-375 VSALFPQFS
+375 VMALFPQFA

-397 GIAKIGSGFLIVLV
+397 GIAKIGAGFLIVLV

-416 FTDSFITVNNFGS
+416 FTDSFVPATNFGS

-434 FLFFF
+434 LLFFF
-439 LVYIVY
+439 LVFIVY
-445 KFRGK
+445 KYRGK
-450 LFELVGVSYSR
+450 LFEFVGVSYSR
-461 VEGNMPQS
+461 IEGQMPQA

-483 QSSVGQKISQMGPM
+483 QSGMGQKISQMGPM

-527 EQLLG
+527 DQLLG

-554 KKPMDSKRSDDPKQ
+554 KKPMDSKSSDDQKHSKF
-568 ATVEKDGVHLPKSN
+568 EKDGVHLPKSN
-582 FEAKQPNN
+582 FEAKQPNS
-590 HNRVNTAKNKDKGS
+590 RVNNSKSKDNGS
-604 DSQDEVA
+604 DNQQEVA

-625 ETQPQP
+625 TTQPQP
-631 KTLDKVPDKP
+631 KTLDKVPDKST
-641 IFEQSKTPKRQEI
+641 FEQSKTPKRQEI
-654 AKERSKTVDRD
+654 ANDQKKTVNSD
-665 KIARELLAERG
+665 KIARELLAEHD

-690 SQLKNKFGKE
+690 SQLKNKFGKD

>member
-1 MIEMMKG
+1 
-8 KHMQIKFCRKLIILA
+8 MQIKFCRKLIILA
-23 SFLFVLGFAQTQVS
+23 SFLFVLGLAKTQVS

-44 SSTLVNQDTLNAIDD
+44 GSTLVNQDTLNAIDD

-65 KAVDEVTSDAEKK
+65 KAVDEVTSDAEKE
-78 SGDTNTTDTSFKA
+78 SGDTSTTDTSFKA

-135 TLIYQ
+135 TLIYE

-162 QNAVSGKVKAIF
+162 QNAVSDKVKSIF
-174 DEGKVLFGGL
+174 DQGKLLFGGL
-184 ALIVLAITGFM
+184 AIIVLAITGFM

-205 VRMVVHFLG
+205 VRMVVNFVG
-214 ILLIATL
+214 ILLVATL

-273 YFLMNYGKATADAVT
+273 YFLMNYGKATADAVI
-288 KSGGNPYQ
+288 KAGGNPYQ
-296 FISTNNKRDD
+296 FISTNTSRDD
-306 SKLQTTVSAVAK
+306 SKVQANVARTVKQFPTLK
-318 KFPNTLGKNNSFNKA
+318 KDNSFNKA

-375 VSALFPQFS
+375 VSALFPQFA

-397 GIAKIGSGFLIVLV
+397 SIAKIGAGFLIVLV

-416 FTDSFITVNNFGS
+416 FTDSFIPAINFGS

-439 LVYIVY
+439 LVFIVY
-445 KFRGK
+445 KYRGK
-450 LFELVGVSYSR
+450 LFEFVGVSYSR
-461 VEGNMPQS
+461 IEGQMPQA

-497 QRLSQRRDV
+497 QRMSQTRAV
-506 RDEMKTK
+506 RNEMKTQ
-513 QAEEKRQQNLSRVR
+513 QAEEKRQQNLARVR

-544 HKKPL
+544 NKKPL

-554 KKPMDSKRSDDPKQ
+554 KKPMDSKKSDDPKQ
-568 ATVEKDGVHLPKSN
+568 AKIEKDGVHLPKSN
-582 FEAKQPNN
+582 FEAKQPNS
-590 HNRVNTAKNKDKGS
+590 RVNNPKSKDNGS
-604 DSQDEVA
+604 DSQQEVA

-619 QLYGDQ
+619 QLYGDPV
-625 ETQPQP
+625 TQSEP
-631 KTLDKVPDKP
+631 KTLHKVPDNHNN
-641 IFEQSKTPKRQEI
+641 FEQSKTPTRQAVI
-654 AKERSKTVDRD
+654 QDNAKTVNRD
-665 KIARELLAERG
+665 KIARELLSERD
-676 KQKVQKQQLRDDKV
+676 KQNVQKQQLRDEKF
-690 SQLKNKFGKE
+690 SQLKNKLGKD

>member
-1 MIEMMKG
+1 
-8 KHMQIKFCRKLIILA
+8 MQIKFCRKLIILA

-65 KAVDEVTSDAEKK
+65 KVVDEVTSDAENK
-78 SGDTNTTDTSFKA
+78 SGDTSNTDTSFKA

-114 GVTDLANNTGMG
+114 GVTDLSNNTGMG

-162 QNAVSGKVKAIF
+162 QNAVSGKVKSIF
-174 DEGKVLFGGL
+174 DQGKLLFGGL
-184 ALIVLAITGFM
+184 AIIVLAITGFM

-205 VRMVVHFLG
+205 VRMVVNFVG
-214 ILLIATL
+214 ILLVATL

-231 QINQASDAGQAQ
+231 QINEASDAGQAQ
-243 VLKVIGNSNDNVKPG
+243 VLKVIGNINDNVKPG

-273 YFLMNYGKATADAVT
+273 YFLMNYGKATANDVT
-288 KSGGNPYQ
+288 KSGKDPYQ
-296 FISTNNKRDD
+296 FISTNTSRDD
-306 SKLQTTVSAVAK
+306 DKLQSTITQLKSKIPAL
-318 KFPNTLGKNNSFNKA
+318 NKNNSFNKA

-375 VSALFPQFS
+375 VMALFPQFA

-397 GIAKIGSGFLIVLV
+397 GIAKIGAGFLIVLV

-416 FTDSFITVNNFGS
+416 FTDSFIPATNFGS

-439 LVYIVY
+439 LVFVVY
-445 KFRGK
+445 KYRGK
-450 LFELVGVSYSR
+450 LFEFVGVSYSR
-461 VEGNMPQS
+461 IEGQMPQAI
-469 MRLSNLREKGQSIK
+469 RLSNLREKGQSIK

-497 QRLSQRRDV
+497 QRMSQRRDV

-527 EQLLG
+527 DQLLG

-544 HKKPL
+544 NKKPL

-554 KKPMDSKRSDDPKQ
+554 KKPMDSKKSDDPKQ
-568 ATVEKDGVHLPKSN
+568 AKIEKDGVHLPKSN
-582 FEAKQPNN
+582 FEAKQPNS
-590 HNRVNTAKNKDKGS
+590 RVNNSKSKNNGS
-604 DSQDEVA
+604 DSQQEVA

-619 QLYGDQ
+619 KLYGDPA
-625 ETQPQP
+625 TQSQP
-631 KTLDKVPDKP
+631 KTLNKVADNHNN
-641 IFEQSKTPKRQEI
+641 FEQSKTPKRQEI
-654 AKERSKTVDRD
+654 ANDQKKTVNRD
-665 KIARELLAERG
+665 KIARELLAERD
-676 KQKVQKQQLRDDKV
+676 KQKEQKQKLRDEKV
-690 SQLKNKFGKE
+690 SQLKNKFGKD

>member
-8 KHMQIKFCRKLIILA
+8 KHMQIKFFRKLIILA

-78 SGDTNTTDTSFKA
+78 SGDTSTTDTSFKA
-91 SDAQNIN
+91 SDVQNIN

-162 QNAVSGKVKAIF
+162 QNAVSGKVKSIF
-174 DEGKVLFGGL
+174 DQGKLLFGGL
-184 ALIVLAITGFM
+184 AIVVLAIMGFM

-205 VRMVVHFLG
+205 VRMVVNFVG
-214 ILLIATL
+214 ILLVATL

-231 QINQASDAGQAQ
+231 QINEASDAGQAQ

-273 YFLMNYGKATADAVT
+273 YFLMNYGQATADAVS
-288 KSGGNPYQ
+288 KKGYSPYQ
-296 FISTNNKRDD
+296 LISTNAQRDD
-306 SKLQTTVSAVAK
+306 EKVQTQVTQLKK
-318 KFPNTLGKNNSFNKA
+318 KFPTMGKNNSFNKA

-341 VSIVNAIP
+341 VSVVNAIP

-364 LALYLLSPFVL
+364 LTLYLLSPFVL
-375 VSALFPQFS
+375 VMALFPQFA

-397 GIAKIGSGFLIVLV
+397 GIAKIGAGFLIVLV
-411 GALQT
+411 GALQM
-416 FTDSFITVNNFGS
+416 FTDSFIPATNFGS

-439 LVYIVY
+439 LVFIVY
-445 KFRGK
+445 KYRGK
-450 LFELVGVSYSR
+450 LFEFLGVSYSR
-461 VEGNMPQS
+461 IEGQMPQA

-497 QRLSQRRDV
+497 QRMSQRRDV

-527 EQLLG
+527 DQLLG

-544 HKKPL
+544 NKKPL

-554 KKPMDSKRSDDPKQ
+554 KKPMDSKKSDDPKQ
-568 ATVEKDGVHLPKSN
+568 AKIEKDGVRLPKSN
-582 FEAKQPNN
+582 FEAKQPNS
-590 HNRVNTAKNKDKGS
+590 RVNNPKSKDNGS
-604 DSQDEVA
+604 DGQQEVA
-611 KKREAIKR
+611 KKRETIKR

-625 ETQPQP
+625 ATQSQP
-631 KTLDKVPDKP
+631 KTLNKVPDNHNN
-641 IFEQSKTPKRQEI
+641 FEQSKTPKRREI
-654 AKERSKTVDRD
+654 ANGQKETVNRD
-665 KIARELLAERG
+665 KIARELLAERD
-676 KQKVQKQQLRDDKV
+676 KQKEQKQKLRDEKG
-690 SQLKNKFGKE
+690 SQLKNKFGKD

>member
-1 MIEMMKG
+1 
-8 KHMQIKFCRKLIILA
+8 MQIKFCRKLIILA
-23 SFLFVLGFAQTQVS
+23 SFLFVSGFAQTQVS

-65 KAVDEVTSDAEKK
+65 KAVDEVISDAEKK
-78 SGDTNTTDTSFKA
+78 SGDTSTTDTSFKA

-109 YSEKI
+109 YSEKT

-151 DGNLSKAFTQA
+151 DGNLSKALTQA
-162 QNAVSGKVKAIF
+162 QDAVSGKVKSIF
-174 DEGKVLFGGL
+174 DQGKLLFGGL
-184 ALIVLAITGFM
+184 AIIVLAIMGFM

-205 VRMVVHFLG
+205 VRMVVNFVG
-214 ILLIATL
+214 ILLVATL

-231 QINQASDAGQAQ
+231 QINEASDSGQAQ

-273 YFLMNYGKATADAVT
+273 YFLMNYGKATANDVV
-288 KSGGNPYQ
+288 KQGYPPYE
-296 FISTNNKRDD
+296 FISTNQKRISDT
-306 SKLQTTVSAVAK
+306 LQSNITKRSAGVPTLK
-318 KFPNTLGKNNSFNKA
+318 KDNSFNKA
-333 GMSLVAIV
+333 GMSVVAIV

-364 LALYLLSPFVL
+364 LALFLLSPFVL
-375 VSALFPQFS
+375 VMALFPQFA

-397 GIAKIGSGFLIVLV
+397 GIAKIGAGFLIVLV

-416 FTDSFITVNNFGS
+416 FTDSFVPATSFGS

-434 FLFFF
+434 LLFFF
-439 LVYIVY
+439 LVFIVY
-445 KFRGK
+445 KYRGK
-450 LFELVGVSYSR
+450 LFEFVGVSYSR
-461 VEGNMPQS
+461 LEGQMPQA

-497 QRLSQRRDV
+497 QRMSQRRDV

-527 EQLLG
+527 DQLLG

-544 HKKPL
+544 NKKPL

-554 KKPMDSKRSDDPKQ
+554 KKPMDSKKSDDPKQ
-568 ATVEKDGVHLPKSN
+568 AKIEKDGVHLPKSN
-582 FEAKQPNN
+582 FEAKQPNS
-590 HNRVNTAKNKDKGS
+590 RVNNPKSKDNGS
-604 DSQDEVA
+604 DGQQEVA

-625 ETQPQP
+625 ATQSQP
-631 KTLDKVPDKP
+631 KTLNKVPDNHNN
-641 IFEQSKTPKRQEI
+641 FEQSKTPKRQEI
-654 AKERSKTVDRD
+654 ANDQKETVNRD
-665 KIARELLAERG
+665 KIARELLAERD
-676 KQKVQKQQLRDDKV
+676 KQKEQKQKLRDEKG
-690 SQLKNKFGKE
+690 SQLKNKFGKD

>member
-1 MIEMMKG
+1 MIEKRKG

-23 SFLFVLGFAQTQVS
+23 SFLFVLGLAQTQVS

-44 SSTLVNQDTLNAIDD
+44 SSTLVNQDTLNAIGD

-78 SGDTNTTDTSFKA
+78 SGDTSTTDTSFKA

-162 QNAVSGKVKAIF
+162 QNSVSGKIKSIF
-174 DEGKVLFGGL
+174 DQGKLLFGGL
-184 ALIVLAITGFM
+184 AIIVLAIMGFM

-205 VRMVVHFLG
+205 VRLVVNFVG
-214 ILLIATL
+214 ILLVATL

-231 QINQASDAGQAQ
+231 QINEASDAGQAQ
-243 VLKVIGNSNDNVKPG
+243 MLKVIGNSNDNVKPG

-273 YFLMNYGKATADAVT
+273 YFLMNYGKATADTVT

-306 SKLQTTVSAVAK
+306 RKLQTTVSALAK

-375 VSALFPQFS
+375 VMALFPQFA

-397 GIAKIGSGFLIVLV
+397 GIAKIGAGFLIVLV

-416 FTDSFITVNNFGS
+416 LTDSFVPATSFGS

-434 FLFFF
+434 LLFFF
-439 LVYIVY
+439 LVFIVCKY
-445 KFRGK
+445 RGK
-450 LFELVGVSYSR
+450 LFEFVGVSYSR
-461 VEGNMPQS
+461 IEGQMPQA

-497 QRLSQRRDV
+497 QRMSQRRDV

-527 EQLLG
+527 DQLLG

-544 HKKPL
+544 NKKPL

-554 KKPMDSKRSDDPKQ
+554 KKPMDSKKSDDPKQ
-568 ATVEKDGVHLPKSN
+568 AKIEKDGVHLPKSN
-582 FEAKQPNN
+582 FEAKQPNS
-590 HNRVNTAKNKDKGS
+590 RVNNPKSKDNGS
-604 DSQDEVA
+604 DSQQEVA

-625 ETQPQP
+625 ATQSQP
-631 KTLDKVPDKP
+631 KTLDKVPDNHNN
-641 IFEQSKTPKRQEI
+641 FEQSKTPKRQEI
-654 AKERSKTVDRD
+654 ANDQKKTVNRD
-665 KIARELLAERG
+665 KIARELLAERD
-676 KQKVQKQQLRDDKV
+676 KQKKQKQKLRDEKG
-690 SQLKNKFGKE
+690 SQLKNKFGKD

>member
-1 MIEMMKG
+1 M
-8 KHMQIKFCRKLIILA
+8 HIKFCRKLIILA

-37 ADDSSSS
+37 ADDSSNSNSS
-44 SSTLVNQDTLNAIDD
+44 LINQDTLNAIDD
-59 ASKQAD
+59 ATKQAD
-65 KAVDEVTSDAEKK
+65 KAVGEVVKDAEKK
-78 SGDTNTTDTSFKA
+78 SGDKNTTDTSFTA
-91 SDAQNIN
+91 NDAQDIK

-151 DGNLSKAFTQA
+151 DGNLSKAFTQV

-184 ALIVLAITGFM
+184 ALIVLALTGFM
-195 HFASGRTSSA
+195 HFASGRTSVA
-205 VRMVVHFLG
+205 VRMVINFMG
-214 ILLIATL
+214 ILLAAAL

-231 QINQASDAGQAQ
+231 QINSASDAGQAQ
-243 VLKVIGNSNDNVKPG
+243 MLKVIGNSNDNVKPG

-288 KSGGNPYQ
+288 KAGHNPYQ
-296 FISTNNKRDD
+296 FISTNPKRSSDTLQSNI
-306 SKLQTTVSAVAK
+306 SKVSGTVPTLQK
-318 KFPNTLGKNNSFNKA
+318 DNSFNKA

-375 VSALFPQFS
+375 VMALFPQFA

-397 GIAKIGSGFLIVLV
+397 GIAKIGAGFLIVLV

-416 FTDSFITVNNFGS
+416 FTDSFIPATNFGS

-439 LVYIVY
+439 LVLIVY
-445 KFRGK
+445 KYRGK
-450 LFELVGVSYSR
+450 LFEFVGVSYSR
-461 VEGNMPQS
+461 IEGQMPQA

-497 QRLSQRRDV
+497 QRMSQTRAV
-506 RDEMKTK
+506 RNEMKTK

-527 EQLLG
+527 DQLLG

-544 HKKPL
+544 NKRPL

-554 KKPMDSKRSDDPKQ
+554 KKPMDSKKSDDPKQ
-568 ATVEKDGVHLPKSN
+568 AKIEKGGIHLPKSN
-582 FEAKQPNN
+582 FEAKQPNS
-590 HNRVNTAKNKDKGS
+590 RVNNPKSKDNGS
-604 DSQDEVA
+604 DSQQEVA

-625 ETQPQP
+625 ATQSQP
-631 KTLDKVPDKP
+631 KTLHKVPDNHNN
-641 IFEQSKTPKRQEI
+641 FEQSKTPKRQEI
-654 AKERSKTVDRD
+654 ANDQKKTVNRD

-676 KQKVQKQQLRDDKV
+676 KQKEQKQKSRDEKV
-690 SQLKNKFGKE
+690 SQLKNKFGKD

>member
-23 SFLFVLGFAQTQVS
+23 PFLLVLGFAQTQVS

-78 SGDTNTTDTSFKA
+78 SGDTSTTDTSFKA

-151 DGNLSKAFTQA
+151 DGNLSKSFTQA
-162 QNAVSGKVKAIF
+162 QNAVSGKVKSIF

-184 ALIVLAITGFM
+184 AIIVLAIMGFM

-205 VRMVVHFLG
+205 VRMVVNFVG
-214 ILLIATL
+214 ILLVSTL

-273 YFLMNYGKATADAVT
+273 YFLMNYGKATADAIT
-288 KSGGNPYQ
+288 KKGYDPYE
-296 FISTNNKRDD
+296 FISTNEKRDTSVLEKKVQTR
-306 SKLQTTVSAVAK
+306 SKNFAPLLK
-318 KFPNTLGKNNSFNKA
+318 DNSFNKA

-375 VSALFPQFS
+375 VMALFPQFA

-397 GIAKIGSGFLIVLV
+397 GIAKIGAGFLIVLV

-416 FTDSFITVNNFGS
+416 FTDSFIPATNFGS

-439 LVYIVY
+439 LVFIVY
-445 KFRGK
+445 KYRGK
-450 LFELVGVSYSR
+450 LFEFVGVSYSR
-461 VEGNMPQS
+461 IEGQMPQA

-497 QRLSQRRDV
+497 QRMSQRRDV

-527 EQLLG
+527 DQLLG

-544 HKKPL
+544 NKKPL

-554 KKPMDSKRSDDPKQ
+554 KKPMDSKKFDDSKQ
-568 ATVEKDGVHLPKSN
+568 ATVRKDGVHLPKSN
-582 FEAKQPNN
+582 FEAKQPNS
-590 HNRVNTAKNKDKGS
+590 RVNNPKSKDSRS
-604 DSQDEVA
+604 DSQQEVA

-625 ETQPQP
+625 APQPRP

-641 IFEQSKTPKRQEI
+641 TFEQSKTPKRQEI
-654 AKERSKTVDRD
+654 ANDQKKTVNRD
-665 KIARELLAERG
+665 KIARELLAERD

-690 SQLKNKFGKE
+690 SQLKNKFGKD

>member
-1 MIEMMKG
+1 
-8 KHMQIKFCRKLIILA
+8 MQIKFCRKLIILA

-65 KAVDEVTSDAEKK
+65 KVVDEVTSDAENK
-78 SGDTNTTDTSFKA
+78 SGDTSNTDTSFKA

-114 GVTDLANNTGMG
+114 GVTDLSNNTGRG

-162 QNAVSGKVKAIF
+162 QNAVSGKVKSIF
-174 DEGKVLFGGL
+174 DQGKLLFGGL
-184 ALIVLAITGFM
+184 AIIVLAITGFM

-205 VRMVVHFLG
+205 VRMVVNFVG
-214 ILLIATL
+214 ILLVATL

-231 QINQASDAGQAQ
+231 QINEASDAGQAQ
-243 VLKVIGNSNDNVKPG
+243 VLKVIGNINDNVKPG

-273 YFLMNYGKATADAVT
+273 YFLMNYGKATANDVT
-288 KSGGNPYQ
+288 KSGKDPYQ
-296 FISTNNKRDD
+296 FISTNTSRDD
-306 SKLQTTVSAVAK
+306 DKLQSTITQLKSKIPAL
-318 KFPNTLGKNNSFNKA
+318 NKNNSFNKA

-341 VSIVNAIP
+341 VSIINAIP

-375 VSALFPQFS
+375 VMALFPQFA

-397 GIAKIGSGFLIVLV
+397 GIAKIGAGFLIVLV

-416 FTDSFITVNNFGS
+416 FTDSFIPATNFGS

-439 LVYIVY
+439 LVFVVY
-445 KFRGK
+445 KYRGK
-450 LFELVGVSYSR
+450 LFEFVGVSYSR
-461 VEGNMPQS
+461 IEGQMPQAI
-469 MRLSNLREKGQSIK
+469 RLSNLREKGQSIK

-497 QRLSQRRDV
+497 QRMSQRRDV

-527 EQLLG
+527 DQLLG

-544 HKKPL
+544 NKKPL

-554 KKPMDSKRSDDPKQ
+554 KKPMDSKKSDDPKQ
-568 ATVEKDGVHLPKSN
+568 AKIEKDGVHLPKSN
-582 FEAKQPNN
+582 FEAKQPNS
-590 HNRVNTAKNKDKGS
+590 RVNNSKSKNNGS
-604 DSQDEVA
+604 DSQQEVA

-619 QLYGDQ
+619 KLYGDPA
-625 ETQPQP
+625 TQSQP
-631 KTLDKVPDKP
+631 KTLNKVADNHNN
-641 IFEQSKTPKRQEI
+641 FEQSKTPKRQEI
-654 AKERSKTVDRD
+654 ANDQKKTVNRD
-665 KIARELLAERG
+665 KIARELLAERD
-676 KQKVQKQQLRDDKV
+676 KQKEQKQKLRDEKV
-690 SQLKNKFGKE
+690 SQLNNKFGKD

>member
-8 KHMQIKFCRKLIILA
+8 KHMQIKFCRKLMILA

-65 KAVDEVTSDAEKK
+65 KAVDEVTRDAEKK
-78 SGDTNTTDTSFKA
+78 SGDTSTTDTSFKA

-98 KLNDSLFSWQP
+98 RLNDSLFSWQP

-151 DGNLSKAFTQA
+151 DGNLSEAFTQA
-162 QNAVSGKVKAIF
+162 QNAVSGKVKSIF
-174 DEGKVLFGGL
+174 DQGKLLFGGL
-184 ALIVLAITGFM
+184 AIIVLAITGFM

-205 VRMVVHFLG
+205 VRMVVNFVG
-214 ILLIATL
+214 ILLVATL

-231 QINQASDAGQAQ
+231 QINEASDAGQAQ

-273 YFLMNYGKATADAVT
+273 YFLMNYGKAIADGVI
-288 KSGGNPYQ
+288 KKGQNPYQ
-296 FISTNNKRDD
+296 FISTNEKRDD
-306 SKLQTTVSAVAK
+306 DKVQTQVTKLKQV
-318 KFPNTLGKNNSFNKA
+318 FPTLGKNNSFNKA

-341 VSIVNAIP
+341 VSVVNAIP
-349 YDAVALFNI
+349 YGAVALFNI

-375 VSALFPQFS
+375 VMALFPQFA

-397 GIAKIGSGFLIVLV
+397 GIAKIGAGFLIVLV
-411 GALQT
+411 GALQA
-416 FTDSFITVNNFGS
+416 FTDSFIPAINFGS

-439 LVYIVY
+439 LVFIVY
-445 KFRGK
+445 KYRGK
-450 LFELVGVSYSR
+450 LFEFVGVSYSR
-461 VEGNMPQS
+461 IEGQMPQA

-497 QRLSQRRDV
+497 KRMSQRRDV
-506 RDEMKTK
+506 RDEMKNK
-513 QAEEKRQQNLSRVR
+513 QADEKRQQNLSRVR
-527 EQLLG
+527 DQLLG

-544 HKKPL
+544 NKKPL

-554 KKPMDSKRSDDPKQ
+554 KKPMDSKKSDDPKQ
-568 ATVEKDGVHLPKSN
+568 SAVEKDGVHLPKSN
-582 FEAKQPNN
+582 FEAKQPNS
-590 HNRVNTAKNKDKGS
+590 RVNNPKSKDNGS
-604 DSQDEVA
+604 DSQQEVA

-625 ETQPQP
+625 ATQSQP
-631 KTLDKVPDKP
+631 KTLNKVPDNHNN
-641 IFEQSKTPKRQEI
+641 FEQSKTPKRQEI
-654 AKERSKTVDRD
+654 ANDQKKTVNRD
-665 KIARELLAERG
+665 KIARELLAERD
-676 KQKVQKQQLRDDKV
+676 KQKEQKQKLRDEKG
-690 SQLKNKFGKE
+690 SQLKNKFGKD

>member
-1 MIEMMKG
+1 MKG
-8 KHMQIKFCRKLIILA
+8 EYMLITFFRKLIILA
-23 SFLFVLGFAQTQVS
+23 SFLFILGVAQTQVS
-37 ADDSSSS
+37 ADGSSSS
-44 SSTLVNQDTLNAIDD
+44 SGTLVNQDTLNAIDD

-65 KAVDEVTSDAEKK
+65 KAVDEVTNDAEKK
-78 SGDTNTTDTSFKA
+78 SGDTSTTDTSFKA

-162 QNAVSGKVKAIF
+162 QNAVSGKVKSIF
-174 DEGKVLFGGL
+174 DQGKLLFGGL
-184 ALIVLAITGFM
+184 AIIVLAIMGFM

-205 VRMVVHFLG
+205 VRMVVNFVG
-214 ILLIATL
+214 ILLVATL

-231 QINQASDAGQAQ
+231 QINEASDAGQAQ

-273 YFLMNYGKATADAVT
+273 YFLMNYGQATADAVS
-288 KSGGNPYQ
+288 KKGYSPYQ
-296 FISTNNKRDD
+296 LISTNEQRDD
-306 SKLQTTVSAVAK
+306 EKVQTQVTQLKK
-318 KFPNTLGKNNSFNKA
+318 KFPTMGKNNSFNKA

-341 VSIVNAIP
+341 VSVVNAIP

-375 VSALFPQFS
+375 VMALFPQFA

-397 GIAKIGSGFLIVLV
+397 GIAKIGAGFLIVLV
-411 GALQT
+411 GALQA
-416 FTDSFITVNNFGS
+416 FTDSFIPAINFGS

-439 LVYIVY
+439 LVFIVY
-445 KFRGK
+445 KYRGK
-450 LFELVGVSYSR
+450 LFEFVGVSYLR
-461 VEGNMPQS
+461 IEGQMPQA

-497 QRLSQRRDV
+497 QRMSQRRDV
-506 RDEMKTK
+506 RDEMKNK
-513 QAEEKRQQNLSRVR
+513 QADEKRQQNLSRVR
-527 EQLLG
+527 DQLLG

-544 HKKPL
+544 NKKPL

-554 KKPMDSKRSDDPKQ
+554 KKPMDSKKSDDPKQ
-568 ATVEKDGVHLPKSN
+568 SAVEKDGVHLPKSN
-582 FEAKQPNN
+582 FEAKQPNS
-590 HNRVNTAKNKDKGS
+590 RVNNPKSKDNGS
-604 DSQDEVA
+604 DSQQEVA

-625 ETQPQP
+625 ATQSQP
-631 KTLDKVPDKP
+631 KTLNKVPDNHNN
-641 IFEQSKTPKRQEI
+641 FEQSKTPKRQEI
-654 AKERSKTVDRD
+654 ANDQKKTVNRD
-665 KIARELLAERG
+665 KIARELLAERD
-676 KQKVQKQQLRDDKV
+676 KQKEQKQKLRDEKG
-690 SQLKNKFGKE
+690 SQLKNKFGKD

>member
-8 KHMQIKFCRKLIILA
+8 KHMQIKFCRKLMILA

-65 KAVDEVTSDAEKK
+65 KAVDEVTRDAEKK
-78 SGDTNTTDTSFKA
+78 SGDTSTTDTSFKA

-151 DGNLSKAFTQA
+151 DGNLSEAFTQA
-162 QNAVSGKVKAIF
+162 QNAVSGKVKSIF
-174 DEGKVLFGGL
+174 DQGKLLFGGL
-184 ALIVLAITGFM
+184 AIIVLAITGFM

-205 VRMVVHFLG
+205 VRMVVNFVG
-214 ILLIATL
+214 ILLVATL

-231 QINQASDAGQAQ
+231 QINEASDAGQAQ

-273 YFLMNYGKATADAVT
+273 YFLMNYGKAIADGVI
-288 KSGGNPYQ
+288 KKGQNPYQ
-296 FISTNNKRDD
+296 FISTNEKRDD
-306 SKLQTTVSAVAK
+306 DKVQTQVTKLKQV
-318 KFPNTLGKNNSFNKA
+318 FPTLGKNNSFNKA

-341 VSIVNAIP
+341 VSVVNAIP
-349 YDAVALFNI
+349 YGAVALFNI

-375 VSALFPQFS
+375 VMALFPQFA

-397 GIAKIGSGFLIVLV
+397 GIAKIGAGFLIVLV
-411 GALQT
+411 GALQA
-416 FTDSFITVNNFGS
+416 FTDSFIPAINFGS

-439 LVYIVY
+439 LVFIVY
-445 KFRGK
+445 KYRGK
-450 LFELVGVSYSR
+450 LFEFVGVSYSR
-461 VEGNMPQS
+461 IEGQMPQA

-497 QRLSQRRDV
+497 QRMSQRRDV
-506 RDEMKTK
+506 RDEMKNK
-513 QAEEKRQQNLSRVR
+513 QADEKRQQNLSRVR
-527 EQLLG
+527 DQLLG

-544 HKKPL
+544 NKKPL

-554 KKPMDSKRSDDPKQ
+554 KKPMDSKKSDDTKQ
-568 ATVEKDGVHLPKSN
+568 SAVEKDGVHLPKSN
-582 FEAKQPNN
+582 FEAKQPNS
-590 HNRVNTAKNKDKGS
+590 RVNNPKSKDNGS
-604 DSQDEVA
+604 DSQQEVA
-611 KKREAIKR
+611 KKGEAIKR

-625 ETQPQP
+625 VTQSQP
-631 KTLDKVPDKP
+631 KTLNKVPNNHNN
-641 IFEQSKTPKRQEI
+641 FEQSKTPKRQEI
-654 AKERSKTVDRD
+654 ANDQKKTVNRD
-665 KIARELLAERG
+665 KIARELLAERD
-676 KQKVQKQQLRDDKV
+676 KQKEQKQKLRDEKG
-690 SQLKNKFGKE
+690 SQLKNKFGKD

>member
-8 KHMQIKFCRKLIILA
+8 KHMQIKFCRKLMILA

-65 KAVDEVTSDAEKK
+65 KAVDEVTRDAEKK
-78 SGDTNTTDTSFKA
+78 SGDTSTTDTSFKA

-151 DGNLSKAFTQA
+151 DGNLSEAFTQA
-162 QNAVSGKVKAIF
+162 QNAVSGKVKSIF
-174 DEGKVLFGGL
+174 DQGKLLFGGL
-184 ALIVLAITGFM
+184 AIIVLAITGFM

-205 VRMVVHFLG
+205 VRMVVNFVG
-214 ILLIATL
+214 ILLVATL

-231 QINQASDAGQAQ
+231 QINEASDAGQAQ

-273 YFLMNYGKATADAVT
+273 YFLMNYGKAIADGVI
-288 KSGGNPYQ
+288 KKGQNPYQ
-296 FISTNNKRDD
+296 FISTNEKRDD
-306 SKLQTTVSAVAK
+306 DKVQTQVTKLKQV
-318 KFPNTLGKNNSFNKA
+318 FPTLGKNNSFNKA

-341 VSIVNAIP
+341 VSVVNAIP
-349 YDAVALFNI
+349 YGAVALFNI

-375 VSALFPQFS
+375 VMALFPQFA

-397 GIAKIGSGFLIVLV
+397 GIAKIGAGFLIVLV
-411 GALQT
+411 GALQA
-416 FTDSFITVNNFGS
+416 FTDSFIPAINFGS

-439 LVYIVY
+439 LVFIVY
-445 KFRGK
+445 KYRGK
-450 LFELVGVSYSR
+450 LFEFVGVSYSR
-461 VEGNMPQS
+461 IEGQMPQA

-497 QRLSQRRDV
+497 QRMSQRRDV
-506 RDEMKTK
+506 RDEMKNK
-513 QAEEKRQQNLSRVR
+513 QADEKRQQNLSRVR
-527 EQLLG
+527 DQLLG

-544 HKKPL
+544 NKKPL

-554 KKPMDSKRSDDPKQ
+554 KKPMDSKKSDDPKQ
-568 ATVEKDGVHLPKSN
+568 SAVEKDGVHLPKSN
-582 FEAKQPNN
+582 FEAKQPNS
-590 HNRVNTAKNKDKGS
+590 RVNNPKSKDNGS
-604 DSQDEVA
+604 DSQQEVA

-625 ETQPQP
+625 ATQSQP
-631 KTLDKVPDKP
+631 KTLNKVPDNHNN
-641 IFEQSKTPKRQEI
+641 FEQSKTPKRQEI
-654 AKERSKTVDRD
+654 ANDQKKTVNRD
-665 KIARELLAERG
+665 KIARELLAERD
-676 KQKVQKQQLRDDKV
+676 KQKEQKQKLRDEKG
-690 SQLKNKFGKE
+690 SQLKNKFGKD

>member
-1 MIEMMKG
+1 MKG
-8 KHMQIKFCRKLIILA
+8 EYMLITFFRKLIILA
-23 SFLFVLGFAQTQVS
+23 SFLFVLGVAQTQVS
-37 ADDSSSS
+37 ADGSSSS

-65 KAVDEVTSDAEKK
+65 KAVDEVTNDAEKK
-78 SGDTNTTDTSFKA
+78 SGDTSTTDTSFKA

-162 QNAVSGKVKAIF
+162 QNAVSGKVKSIF
-174 DEGKVLFGGL
+174 DQGKLLFGGL
-184 ALIVLAITGFM
+184 AIIVLAIMGFM

-205 VRMVVHFLG
+205 VRMVINFVG
-214 ILLIATL
+214 ILLVATL

-231 QINQASDAGQAQ
+231 QINSASDAGQAQ

-375 VSALFPQFS
+375 VMALFPQFA

-397 GIAKIGSGFLIVLV
+397 GIAKIGAGFLIVLV

-416 FTDSFITVNNFGS
+416 FTDSFIPATNFGS

-439 LVYIVY
+439 LVFIVY
-445 KFRGK
+445 KYRGK
-450 LFELVGVSYSR
+450 LFEFVGVSYSR
-461 VEGNMPQS
+461 IEGQMPQA

-497 QRLSQRRDV
+497 QRMSQRRDV

-527 EQLLG
+527 DQLLG

-544 HKKPL
+544 NKKPL

-554 KKPMDSKRSDDPKQ
+554 KKPMDSTKSGDSKQ
-568 ATVEKDGVHLPKSN
+568 AAVEKDGVHLPKSN
-582 FEAKQPNN
+582 FEAKQPNSRAN
-590 HNRVNTAKNKDKGS
+590 NPKSKDNGS
-604 DSQDEVA
+604 DSQQEVA

-625 ETQPQP
+625 ATQSQP
-631 KTLDKVPDKP
+631 KTLNKVPDNHNN
-641 IFEQSKTPKRQEI
+641 FEQSKTPKRQEI
-654 AKERSKTVDRD
+654 ANDQKKTVDRD
-665 KIARELLAERG
+665 KIARELLAERD
-676 KQKVQKQQLRDDKV
+676 KQKEQKQKLRDEKG
-690 SQLKNKFGKE
+690 SQLKNKFGKD

>member
-1 MIEMMKG
+1 M
-8 KHMQIKFCRKLIILA
+8 ILA
-23 SFLFVLGFAQTQVS
+23 SFFFVLGMSQGNVS
-37 ADDSSSS
+37 ADDTGNNSGVVI
-44 SSTLVNQDTLNAIDD
+44 TDDMQKALDD
-59 ASKQAD
+59 ASKQA
-65 KAVDEVTSDAEKK
+65 AQGVAEVNQDAGKLAGEN
-78 SGDTNTTDTSFKA
+78 DQTDTSFKA
-91 SDAQNIN
+91 SDAQNID
-98 KLNDSLFSWQP
+98 KLNASLFSWQP

-114 GVTDLANNTGMG
+114 GVTDLSNNTGMG

-162 QNAVSGKVKAIF
+162 QNAVSGKVKSIF
-174 DEGKVLFGGL
+174 DEGKLLFGGL
-184 ALIVLAITGFM
+184 AIIVLAIMAFM

-205 VRMVVHFLG
+205 VRMVVNFVG
-214 ILLIATL
+214 ILLVATL

-231 QINQASDAGQAQ
+231 QINEASDAGQAQ

-273 YFLMNYGKATADAVT
+273 YFLMNYGKATADQVT
-288 KSGGNPYQ
+288 QTGNNPYQ
-296 FISTNNKRDD
+296 FISTNTSRDD
-306 SKLQTTVSAVAK
+306 DKLQSTITQLKNKIPAL
-318 KFPNTLGKNNSFNKA
+318 NKNNSFNKA

-375 VSALFPQFS
+375 VMALFPQFA

-397 GIAKIGSGFLIVLV
+397 GIAKIGAGFLIVLV

-416 FTDSFITVNNFGS
+416 FTDSFIPATDFGS

-439 LVYIVY
+439 LVFIVY
-445 KFRGK
+445 KYRGK
-450 LFELVGVSYSR
+450 LFEFVGVSYSR
-461 VEGNMPQS
+461 IEGQMPQA

-497 QRLSQRRDV
+497 QRMSQTRAV
-506 RDEMKTK
+506 RNEMKTQ
-513 QAEEKRQQNLSRVR
+513 QADEKRQQNLARVR
-527 EQLLG
+527 DQLLG

-544 HKKPL
+544 AKKPL

-554 KKPMDSKRSDDPKQ
+554 KKPMDSKKADDPNRSKP
-568 ATVEKDGVHLPKSN
+568 EKDGVHLPKSN
-582 FEAKQPNN
+582 FEAKQPNS
-590 HNRVNTAKNKDKGS
+590 RVNNLKSKDNRS
-604 DSQDEVA
+604 DSQQEVD

-625 ETQPQP
+625 ATQSQA
-631 KTLDKVPDKP
+631 KALNKVPDNQHS
-641 IFEQSKTPKRQEI
+641 FEQSKTPKRQEI
-654 AKERSKTVDRD
+654 ANDKKKTVNRD
-665 KIARELLAERG
+665 KIARELLAERD
-676 KQKVQKQQLRDDKV
+676 KQKEQKQQLRDEKV
-690 SQLKNKFGKE
+690 SQLKNKFGKD

>member
-1 MIEMMKG
+1 
-8 KHMQIKFCRKLIILA
+8 MQIKFCRKLIILA

-78 SGDTNTTDTSFKA
+78 SGDTSTTDTSFKA

-162 QNAVSGKVKAIF
+162 QNAVSGKVKSIF
-174 DEGKVLFGGL
+174 DEGKLLFGGL
-184 ALIVLAITGFM
+184 AIIVLAMMGFM
-195 HFASGRTSSA
+195 HFANGRTSAA
-205 VRMVVHFLG
+205 VRMVVNFVG
-214 ILLIATL
+214 ILLVATL

-231 QINQASDAGQAQ
+231 QINSASDAGQAQ

-288 KSGGNPYQ
+288 KAGGNPYQ

-306 SKLQTTVSAVAK
+306 SKLQTIVSAVAK

-375 VSALFPQFS
+375 VMALFPQFA

-397 GIAKIGSGFLIVLV
+397 GIAKIGAGFLIVLV

-416 FTDSFITVNNFGS
+416 FTDSFIAATNFGS

-434 FLFFF
+434 ILFFF
-439 LVYIVY
+439 LVFIVY
-445 KFRGK
+445 KYRGK
-450 LFELVGVSYSR
+450 LFEFVGVSYSR
-461 VEGNMPQS
+461 IEGQMPQA

-497 QRLSQRRDV
+497 QRMSQRRDV

-527 EQLLG
+527 DQLLG

-544 HKKPL
+544 NKRPL

-554 KKPMDSKRSDDPKQ
+554 KKPMDSKKSDDPKRSKL
-568 ATVEKDGVHLPKSN
+568 EKDSVHLPKSK
-582 FEAKQPNN
+582 FEAKQPNS
-590 HNRVNTAKNKDKGS
+590 RVNNPKSKDNQS
-604 DSQDEVA
+604 DSQKEVA
-611 KKREAIKR
+611 KKRDAIKR

-625 ETQPQP
+625 VTQPQP
-631 KTLDKVPDKP
+631 KTLNKVPDNHNN
-641 IFEQSKTPKRQEI
+641 FEQSKTPTRQEI
-654 AKERSKTVDRD
+654 ANEQKNTVNRD
-665 KIARELLAERG
+665 KIARELLAERD
-676 KQKVQKQQLRDDKV
+676 KQKVQKQQLRDEKV
-690 SQLKNKFGKE
+690 SQLKNKFGKD

>member
-1 MIEMMKG
+1 MKG
-8 KHMQIKFCRKLIILA
+8 EYMLITFFRKLLILA
-23 SFLFVLGFAQTQVS
+23 SFLFVLGVAQTQVS
-37 ADDSSSS
+37 ADGSSSS

-65 KAVDEVTSDAEKK
+65 KAVDEVTNEAEKK
-78 SGDTNTTDTSFKA
+78 SGDTSTTDTSFKA

-162 QNAVSGKVKAIF
+162 QNAVSGKVKSIF
-174 DEGKVLFGGL
+174 DQGKLLFGGL
-184 ALIVLAITGFM
+184 AIIVLAIMGFM

-205 VRMVVHFLG
+205 VRMVVNFIG
-214 ILLIATL
+214 ILLVATL

-231 QINQASDAGQAQ
+231 QINEASDAGQAQ

-288 KSGGNPYQ
+288 KKGYSPYQ
-296 FISTNNKRDD
+296 LISTNENRDD
-306 SKLQTTVSAVAK
+306 EKIQAQISKLK
-318 KFPNTLGKNNSFNKA
+318 KPFPTFGKNNSFNKS

-375 VSALFPQFS
+375 VMALFPQFA

-397 GIAKIGSGFLIVLV
+397 GIAKIGAGFLIVLV

-416 FTDSFITVNNFGS
+416 FTDSFVPATSFGS

-434 FLFFF
+434 LLFFF
-439 LVYIVY
+439 LVFIVY
-445 KFRGK
+445 KYRGK
-450 LFELVGVSYSR
+450 LFEFVGVSYSR
-461 VEGNMPQS
+461 LEGQMPQA

-497 QRLSQRRDV
+497 QRMSQRRDV

-527 EQLLG
+527 DQLLG

-544 HKKPL
+544 NKKPL

-554 KKPMDSKRSDDPKQ
+554 KKPMDSKKSDDPKQ
-568 ATVEKDGVHLPKSN
+568 AKIQKDGVHLPKSN
-582 FEAKQPNN
+582 FEAKQPNS
-590 HNRVNTAKNKDKGS
+590 RVNNPKSKDNGS
-604 DSQDEVA
+604 DGQQEVA

-625 ETQPQP
+625 ATQSQP
-631 KTLDKVPDKP
+631 KTLNKVPDNHNN
-641 IFEQSKTPKRQEI
+641 FEQSKAPKRREI
-654 AKERSKTVDRD
+654 ANDQKETVNRD
-665 KIARELLAERG
+665 KIARELLAERD
-676 KQKVQKQQLRDDKV
+676 KQKEQKQKLRDEKG
-690 SQLKNKFGKE
+690 SQLKNKFGKD

>member
-1 MIEMMKG
+1 MKG
-8 KHMQIKFCRKLIILA
+8 EYMLITFFRKLIILA
-23 SFLFVLGFAQTQVS
+23 SFLFVLGVAQTQVS
-37 ADDSSSS
+37 ADGSSSS

-65 KAVDEVTSDAEKK
+65 KAVDEVTNDAEKK
-78 SGDTNTTDTSFKA
+78 SGDTSTTDTSFKA

-162 QNAVSGKVKAIF
+162 QNAVSGKVKSIF
-174 DEGKVLFGGL
+174 DQGKLLFGGL
-184 ALIVLAITGFM
+184 AIIVLAIMGFM

-205 VRMVVHFLG
+205 VRMVVNFVG
-214 ILLIATL
+214 ILLVATL

-231 QINQASDAGQAQ
+231 QINEASDAGQAQ

-273 YFLMNYGKATADAVT
+273 YFLMNYGQATADAVS
-288 KSGGNPYQ
+288 KKGYSPYQ
-296 FISTNNKRDD
+296 LISTNAQRDD
-306 SKLQTTVSAVAK
+306 EKVQTQVTQLKK
-318 KFPNTLGKNNSFNKA
+318 KFPTMGKNNSFNKA

-341 VSIVNAIP
+341 VSVVNAIP

-375 VSALFPQFS
+375 VMALFPQFA

-397 GIAKIGSGFLIVLV
+397 GIAKIGAGFLIVLV

-416 FTDSFITVNNFGS
+416 FTDSFIPAINFGS

-439 LVYIVY
+439 LVFIVY
-445 KFRGK
+445 KYRGK
-450 LFELVGVSYSR
+450 LFEFVGVSYSR
-461 VEGNMPQS
+461 IEGQMPQA

-497 QRLSQRRDV
+497 QRMSQRRDV
-506 RDEMKTK
+506 RDEMKNK
-513 QAEEKRQQNLSRVR
+513 QADEKRQQNLSRVR
-527 EQLLG
+527 DQLLG

-544 HKKPL
+544 NKKPL

-554 KKPMDSKRSDDPKQ
+554 KKPMDSKKSDDPKQ
-568 ATVEKDGVHLPKSN
+568 AKIEKDGVHLPKSN
-582 FEAKQPNN
+582 FEAKQPNS
-590 HNRVNTAKNKDKGS
+590 RVNNPKSKDNGS
-604 DSQDEVA
+604 DSQQEVA

-625 ETQPQP
+625 ATQSQP
-631 KTLDKVPDKP
+631 KTLNKVPDNHNN
-641 IFEQSKTPKRQEI
+641 FEQSKTPKRQEI
-654 AKERSKTVDRD
+654 ANDQKKTVNRD
-665 KIARELLAERG
+665 KIARELLAERD
-676 KQKVQKQQLRDDKV
+676 KQKEQKQKLRDEKG
-690 SQLKNKFGKE
+690 SQLKNKFGKD

>member
-1 MIEMMKG
+1 MLIT
-8 KHMQIKFCRKLIILA
+8 FFRKLIILA
-23 SFLFVLGFAQTQVS
+23 SFLFVLGVAQTQVS
-37 ADDSSSS
+37 ADGSSSS

-65 KAVDEVTSDAEKK
+65 KAVDEVTNDAEKK
-78 SGDTNTTDTSFKA
+78 SGDTSTTDTSFKA

-162 QNAVSGKVKAIF
+162 QNAVSGKVKSIF
-174 DEGKVLFGGL
+174 DQGKLLFGGL
-184 ALIVLAITGFM
+184 AIIVLAITGFM

-205 VRMVVHFLG
+205 VRMVVNFVG
-214 ILLIATL
+214 ILLVATL

-231 QINQASDAGQAQ
+231 QINEASDAGQAQ
-243 VLKVIGNSNDNVKPG
+243 VLKVIGKSNDNVKPG

-288 KSGGNPYQ
+288 KAGHNPYQ
-296 FISTNNKRDD
+296 FISTNPKRSSDTLQSNI
-306 SKLQTTVSAVAK
+306 SKVSGTVPTLQK
-318 KFPNTLGKNNSFNKA
+318 DNSFNKA

-375 VSALFPQFS
+375 VMALFPQFAH
-384 RNGYKIVGATIMW
+384 NGYKIVGVTIMW
-397 GIAKIGSGFLIVLV
+397 GIAKIGAGFLIVLV

-416 FTDSFITVNNFGS
+416 FTDSFIPAINFGS

-439 LVYIVY
+439 LVFIVY
-445 KFRGK
+445 KYRGK
-450 LFELVGVSYSR
+450 LFEFVGVSYSR
-461 VEGNMPQS
+461 IEGQMPQA

-497 QRLSQRRDV
+497 QRMSQRRDV

-527 EQLLG
+527 DQLLG

-544 HKKPL
+544 NKKPL
-549 TVDEF
+549 TVDGF
-554 KKPMDSKRSDDPKQ
+554 KKPMDSKNSDDPKQ
-568 ATVEKDGVHLPKSN
+568 AKIEKDGVHLPKSN
-582 FEAKQPNN
+582 FEAKQPNS
-590 HNRVNTAKNKDKGS
+590 RVNNPKSKDNGS
-604 DSQDEVA
+604 DSQQEVA

-619 QLYGDQ
+619 QLYGDPA
-625 ETQPQP
+625 TQSQP
-631 KTLDKVPDKP
+631 KTLNKVPDNHNN
-641 IFEQSKTPKRQEI
+641 FEQSKTPKRQEI
-654 AKERSKTVDRD
+654 ANDQKKTVNRD
-665 KIARELLAERG
+665 KIARELLAERD
-676 KQKVQKQQLRDDKV
+676 KQKEQKQKLRDEKG
-690 SQLKNKFGKE
+690 SQLKNKFGKD

>member
-23 SFLFVLGFAQTQVS
+23 SFLFVLGFSQTQVS

-78 SGDTNTTDTSFKA
+78 SGDTSTTDTSFKA

-151 DGNLSKAFTQA
+151 DGNLLKAFTQA
-162 QNAVSGKVKAIF
+162 QNAVSGKVKSIF

-184 ALIVLAITGFM
+184 AIIVLAIMGFM

-205 VRMVVHFLG
+205 VRMVVNFVG
-214 ILLIATL
+214 ILLVATL

-231 QINQASDAGQAQ
+231 QINEASDAGQAQ

-273 YFLMNYGKATADAVT
+273 YFLMNYGKATVNDVV
-288 KSGGNPYQ
+288 KQGYPPYE
-296 FISTNNKRDD
+296 FISTNQKRSSDT
-306 SKLQTTVSAVAK
+306 LQSNITKRSAGVPTLK
-318 KFPNTLGKNNSFNKA
+318 KDNSFNKA
-333 GMSLVAIV
+333 GMSVVAIV

-375 VSALFPQFS
+375 VMALFPQFA
-384 RNGYKIVGATIMW
+384 RNGYKIVAATIMW
-397 GIAKIGSGFLIVLV
+397 GIAKIGAGFLIVVV

-416 FTDSFITVNNFGS
+416 FTDSFVPATSFGS

-434 FLFFF
+434 LLFFF
-439 LVYIVY
+439 LVFIVY
-445 KFRGK
+445 RYRGK
-450 LFELVGVSYSR
+450 LFEFVGVSYSR
-461 VEGNMPQS
+461 LEGQMPLA
-469 MRLSNLREKGQSIK
+469 MRLSNLRETGQSIK

-497 QRLSQRRDV
+497 QRMAQRRDV

-527 EQLLG
+527 DQLLG

-544 HKKPL
+544 NKKPL

-554 KKPMDSKRSDDPKQ
+554 NKPMDSKKSDDPKQ
-568 ATVEKDGVHLPKSN
+568 AKIEKDGVHLPKSN
-582 FEAKQPNN
+582 FEAKQPNS
-590 HNRVNTAKNKDKGS
+590 RVNNPKNKDNGS
-604 DSQDEVA
+604 DSQQEVA

-619 QLYGDQ
+619 QLYGDPA
-625 ETQPQP
+625 TQSQP
-631 KTLDKVPDKP
+631 KTLNKVPDNHNN
-641 IFEQSKTPKRQEI
+641 FEQSKTPKRQEI
-654 AKERSKTVDRD
+654 ANDQKKTVNRD
-665 KIARELLAERG
+665 KIARELLAERD
-676 KQKVQKQQLRDDKV
+676 KQKEQKQKLRDEKG
-690 SQLKNKFGKE
+690 SQLTNKFGKD
-700 NS
+700 N

>member
-1 MIEMMKG
+1 MIERMKG
-8 KHMQIKFCRKLIILA
+8 KYMQIKFFRKLMILA
-23 SFLFVLGFAQTQVS
+23 SFFFVLGMSQGNVS
-37 ADDSSSS
+37 ADDTGNNSGVVI
-44 SSTLVNQDTLNAIDD
+44 TDDMQKALDD
-59 ASKQAD
+59 ASKQAEQGV
-65 KAVDEVTSDAEKK
+65 AEVNQDAGKLAGE
-78 SGDTNTTDTSFKA
+78 DQTDTSFKS
-91 SDAQNIN
+91 SDAQNIQQ
-98 KLNDSLFSWQP
+98 LNASLFSWQP

-162 QNAVSGKVKAIF
+162 QNAVSGKVKSIF
-174 DEGKVLFGGL
+174 DQGKLLFGGL
-184 ALIVLAITGFM
+184 AIIVLAIMGFM

-205 VRMVVHFLG
+205 VRMG
-214 ILLIATL
+214 INFVGVLLVATL

-231 QINQASDAGQAQ
+231 QINEASDAGQAQ
-243 VLKVIGNSNDNVKPG
+243 VLKVIGNNNDNVKPG

-273 YFLMNYGKATADAVT
+273 YFLMNYGKATADDVT
-288 KSGGNPYQ
+288 KIGKNPYQ
-296 FISTNNKRDD
+296 FISTNSSRTPSKIQSTVD
-306 SKLQTTVSAVAK
+306 SVAK
-318 KFPNTLGKNNSFNKA
+318 KSPALQKDNSFNKA

-375 VSALFPQFS
+375 VMALFPQFA

-397 GIAKIGSGFLIVLV
+397 GIAKIGAGFLIVLV

-416 FTDSFITVNNFGS
+416 FTDSFIPATNFGS

-439 LVYIVY
+439 LVFIVY
-445 KFRGK
+445 KYRGK
-450 LFELVGVSYSR
+450 LFEFVGVSYSR
-461 VEGNMPQS
+461 IEGQMPQA

-497 QRLSQRRDV
+497 QRMSQRREV

-527 EQLLG
+527 DQLLG

-544 HKKPL
+544 NMKPL

-554 KKPMDSKRSDDPKQ
+554 KKPMDSKNSDNPKHEKI
-568 ATVEKDGVHLPKSN
+568 EKDGVHLPKSN
-582 FEAKQPNN
+582 FEAKQPNS
-590 HNRVNTAKNKDKGS
+590 RVNNPKSKDNRS
-604 DSQDEVA
+604 DSQQEVA

-625 ETQPQP
+625 VTQSQH
-631 KTLDKVPDKP
+631 KTLNKVPDNHHT
-641 IFEQSKTPKRQEI
+641 FEQSKTPKRQEI
-654 AKERSKTVDRD
+654 ANDKKKTVNRD
-665 KIARELLAERG
+665 KIARELLAERD
-676 KQKVQKQQLRDDKV
+676 KQKEQKQQLRDEKV
-690 SQLKNKFGKE
+690 SQLKNKFGKD

>member
-78 SGDTNTTDTSFKA
+78 SGDTSTTDTSFKA
-91 SDAQNIN
+91 SDVQNIN

-162 QNAVSGKVKAIF
+162 QNAVSGKVKSIF
-174 DEGKVLFGGL
+174 DQGKLLFGGL
-184 ALIVLAITGFM
+184 AIVVLAIMGFM

-205 VRMVVHFLG
+205 ARMVVNFVG
-214 ILLIATL
+214 ILLVATL

-231 QINQASDAGQAQ
+231 QINEASDAGQAQ

-273 YFLMNYGKATADAVT
+273 YFLMNYGQATADAVS
-288 KSGGNPYQ
+288 KKGYSPYQ
-296 FISTNNKRDD
+296 LISTNAQRDD
-306 SKLQTTVSAVAK
+306 EKVQTQVTQLKK
-318 KFPNTLGKNNSFNKA
+318 KFPTMGKNNSFNKA

-341 VSIVNAIP
+341 VSVVNAIP

-364 LALYLLSPFVL
+364 LTLYLLSPFVL
-375 VSALFPQFS
+375 VMALFPQFA

-397 GIAKIGSGFLIVLV
+397 GIAKIGAGFLIVLV
-411 GALQT
+411 GALQM
-416 FTDSFITVNNFGS
+416 FTDSFIPATNFGS

-439 LVYIVY
+439 LVFIVY
-445 KFRGK
+445 KYRGK
-450 LFELVGVSYSR
+450 LFEFLGVSYSR
-461 VEGNMPQS
+461 IEGQMPQA

-497 QRLSQRRDV
+497 QRMSQRRDV

-527 EQLLG
+527 DQLLG

-544 HKKPL
+544 NKKPL

-554 KKPMDSKRSDDPKQ
+554 KKPMDSKKSDDPKQ
-568 ATVEKDGVHLPKSN
+568 AKIEKDGVHLPKSN
-582 FEAKQPNN
+582 FEAKQPNS
-590 HNRVNTAKNKDKGS
+590 RVNNPKSKDNGS
-604 DSQDEVA
+604 DGQQEVA

-625 ETQPQP
+625 ATQSQP
-631 KTLDKVPDKP
+631 KTLNKVPDNHNN
-641 IFEQSKTPKRQEI
+641 FEQSKTPKRREI
-654 AKERSKTVDRD
+654 ANGQKETVNRD
-665 KIARELLAERG
+665 KIARELLAERD
-676 KQKVQKQQLRDDKV
+676 KQKEQKQKLRDEKG
-690 SQLKNKFGKE
+690 SQLKNKFGKD

>member
-1 MIEMMKG
+1 MLIT
-8 KHMQIKFCRKLIILA
+8 FFRKLLILA
-23 SFLFVLGFAQTQVS
+23 SFLFVLGVAQTQVS
-37 ADDSSSS
+37 ADGSSSS

-65 KAVDEVTSDAEKK
+65 KAVDEVTNEAEKK
-78 SGDTNTTDTSFKA
+78 SGDTSTTDTSFKA

-162 QNAVSGKVKAIF
+162 QNAVSGKVKSIF
-174 DEGKVLFGGL
+174 DQGKLLFGGL
-184 ALIVLAITGFM
+184 AIIVLAIMGFM
-195 HFASGRTSSA
+195 HFTSGRTSSA
-205 VRMVVHFLG
+205 VRMVVNFVG
-214 ILLIATL
+214 ILLVATL

-231 QINQASDAGQAQ
+231 QINEASDAGQAQ

-273 YFLMNYGKATADAVT
+273 YFLMNYGKATAKDVV
-288 KSGGNPYQ
+288 KQGYPPYE
-296 FISTNNKRDD
+296 FISTNQKRSSDT
-306 SKLQTTVSAVAK
+306 LQSNITKRSAGVPTLK
-318 KFPNTLGKNNSFNKA
+318 KDNSFNKA
-333 GMSLVAIV
+333 GMSVVAIV

-375 VSALFPQFS
+375 VMALFPQFA

-397 GIAKIGSGFLIVLV
+397 GIAKIWAGFLIVLV

-416 FTDSFITVNNFGS
+416 FTDSFIPATNFGS

-439 LVYIVY
+439 LVFIVY
-445 KFRGK
+445 KYRGK
-450 LFELVGVSYSR
+450 LFEFVGVSYSR
-461 VEGNMPQS
+461 IEGQMPQA

-497 QRLSQRRDV
+497 QRMSQTRAV
-506 RDEMKTK
+506 RNEMKTK

-527 EQLLG
+527 DQLLG

-544 HKKPL
+544 NKRPL

-554 KKPMDSKRSDDPKQ
+554 KKPMDSKKSDDPKQ
-568 ATVEKDGVHLPKSN
+568 AKIEKGGIHLPKSN
-582 FEAKQPNN
+582 FEAKQPNS
-590 HNRVNTAKNKDKGS
+590 RVNNPKSKDNGS
-604 DSQDEVA
+604 DSQQEVA

-625 ETQPQP
+625 ATQSQP
-631 KTLDKVPDKP
+631 KTLHKVPDNHNN
-641 IFEQSKTPKRQEI
+641 FEQSKTPKRQEI
-654 AKERSKTVDRD
+654 ANDQKKTVNRD
-665 KIARELLAERG
+665 KIARELLAERD
-676 KQKVQKQQLRDDKV
+676 KQKEQKQKLRDEKG
-690 SQLKNKFGKE
+690 SQLKNKFGKD

>member
-23 SFLFVLGFAQTQVS
+23 SFLFVLGLAQTQVS

-44 SSTLVNQDTLNAIDD
+44 SSTLVNQDTLNAIGD

-78 SGDTNTTDTSFKA
+78 SGDTSTTDTSFKA

-162 QNAVSGKVKAIF
+162 QNAVSGKVKSIF
-174 DEGKVLFGGL
+174 DQGKLLFGGL
-184 ALIVLAITGFM
+184 AIIVLAIMGFM

-205 VRMVVHFLG
+205 VRMVVNFVG
-214 ILLIATL
+214 ILLVATL

-231 QINQASDAGQAQ
+231 QINEASDAGQAQ

-273 YFLMNYGKATADAVT
+273 YFLMNYGKATANDVI
-288 KSGGNPYQ
+288 KKLNQNPYQ
-296 FISTNNKRDD
+296 FISTNTNRNEDKVQSTVTQIK
-306 SKLQTTVSAVAK
+306 SKVPALS
-318 KFPNTLGKNNSFNKA
+318 KNNSFNEA

-341 VSIVNAIP
+341 VSVVNAMP

-375 VSALFPQFS
+375 VMALFPQFA

-397 GIAKIGSGFLIVLV
+397 GIAKIGAGFLIVLV

-416 FTDSFITVNNFGS
+416 FTDSFIPATNFGS

-434 FLFFF
+434 LLFFF
-439 LVYIVY
+439 LVFIVY
-445 KFRGK
+445 KYRGK
-450 LFELVGVSYSR
+450 LFEFVGVSYSR
-461 VEGNMPQS
+461 LEGQMPQA
-469 MRLSNLREKGQSIK
+469 MRLSNLREKGQSIN

-497 QRLSQRRDV
+497 QRMSQRRDV

-527 EQLLG
+527 DQLLG

-544 HKKPL
+544 NKKPF

-554 KKPMDSKRSDDPKQ
+554 KKPTDSKKSDDPTQ
-568 ATVEKDGVHLPKSN
+568 GTVEKDGVHLPKSN
-582 FEAKQPNN
+582 FEAKQPNI
-590 HNRVNTAKNKDKGS
+590 RVNNPKSKDNGS
-604 DSQDEVA
+604 DSQQEVA

-619 QLYGDQ
+619 QLYGDPA
-625 ETQPQP
+625 TQSQP
-631 KTLDKVPDKP
+631 KTLSKVPDNHNN
-641 IFEQSKTPKRQEI
+641 FEQSKTPKRQEI
-654 AKERSKTVDRD
+654 ANEQKKTVNRD
-665 KIARELLAERG
+665 KIARELLAERD

-690 SQLKNKFGKE
+690 SQLKNKFGKD